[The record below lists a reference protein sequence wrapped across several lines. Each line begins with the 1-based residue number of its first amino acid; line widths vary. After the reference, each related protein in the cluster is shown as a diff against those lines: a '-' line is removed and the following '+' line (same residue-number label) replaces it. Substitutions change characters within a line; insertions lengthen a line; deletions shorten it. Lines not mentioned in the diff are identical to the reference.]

1 MRIIFFINILLY
13 KQKTISNRMKK
24 FTSLILMLMLVFS
37 GSISAQTFI
46 TSLDQLNSNHA
57 YYLKCARGY
66 AYSAA
71 NHGQLVASAKDAT
84 PNGDDYKFVIYKDAD
99 NYYLYNLG
107 AGFFCKKNGD
117 NVGFSVNKLEN
128 VTFEKGA
135 DATYPWTIFIN
146 SEGNKKRFNNNGKND
161 LLVNY
166 DKEADAGNQWQI
178 IDAGETEIT
187 ELPKIVTDIA
197 TLSSSKKYVLT
208 TIRGAL
214 YGNGNGK
221 EMSVSGTN
229 PFVNDNYCFTPCKDN
244 DGKYYLYNVGGNS
257 FVRKSDNTA
266 KLELG
271 LEQAEITF
279 GVATGNAS
287 YPHTIS
293 VDGKFIN
300 HSQTWV
306 CTDYQTQD
314 NGNCWMI
321 IEVGTADETAV
332 GNRFVEA
339 KTALLNHVKSIAN
352 TCLQSNADYTGNDA
366 LQSAINSN
374 VYESTDSYA
383 QVLVKKDAL
392 KNAIIAYNVDAPAKT
407 LSDLDGLP
415 GTDYNDKTDNN
426 AYRYKWNSE
435 TLSFPTPVKKLRFKV
450 LETNKKG
457 ARNGHQFFS
466 IGEFRVLDASG
477 KEVSL
482 SAENFVTNA
491 QESTEGLLKNIC
503 DKKTSTFFHSTWS
516 ADTYEDHFIQIE
528 LPEEMFQLKLSFDS
542 RNGNNVPTL
551 VVLSGVTTAN
561 EQAELK
567 AQIDAAA
574 ETQKLYETYKN
585 GNLIGN
591 GLNQTTSFTTFAP
604 VYAKANEI
612 NTKGETATSAEI
624 TSARLALLNACSTFA
639 FSLNKP
645 ANGTFIRIH
654 SSAASQAAMPYLS
667 SETSTANANRAAYLV
682 GKEGE
687 NEAKTIFFYNG
698 NKLLAYETGYY
709 LENISNFAGYK
720 GITNGTSI
728 QFSEAENRA
737 AGCYNVKFNGNRFL
751 YTKVSDSNYFT
762 DAGGS
767 APNDGY
773 NFQMEYVESLPL
785 SVGAAGY
792 ATLIAP
798 VALEIPTGVEV
809 YTAAFEDGKAKLT
822 SISDVIPANVGV
834 VVKAAQGTYNFKIT
848 TTENVAP
855 SALNGVPN
863 TANVAS
869 ESAAF
874 ILANGKHGVG
884 FYKLSSA
891 NRTIHGFRAFYTA
904 PAEAQ
909 AVSAFLLEDNVTGI
923 EEIETSADKTP
934 IYDLSGRRVAKAEK
948 GVYIQN
954 GRKIFVK

>member
-1 MRIIFFINILLY
+1 
-13 KQKTISNRMKK
+13 MKK

-37 GSISAQTFI
+37 GSISAQTLI
-46 TSLDQLNSNHA
+46 TSLDQLSNHHA

-71 NHGQLVASAKDAT
+71 NHGQLVASAKDAK

-128 VTFEKGA
+128 VTFEQGA

-146 SEGNKKRFNNNGKND
+146 SGGNKKRFNHNNQGG
-161 LLVNY
+161 LAVNY
-166 DKEADAGNQWQI
+166 ETVDAGNQWQI
-178 IDAGETEIT
+178 IDAGETGIT

-197 TLSSSKKYVLT
+197 TLSSSKKYILT

-214 YGNGNGK
+214 YGNGNGN
-221 EMSVSGTN
+221 EMKVSGTN
-229 PFVNDNYCFTPCKDN
+229 PFVNDNYCFTPYKDN

-257 FVRKSDNTA
+257 FLRKSDNTA

-279 GVATGNAS
+279 GAATGKVDDIAN

-300 HSQTWV
+300 HSSGWV
-306 CTDYQTQD
+306 NTNYQTQD
-314 NGNCWMI
+314 AGNRWMI
-321 IEVGTADETAV
+321 VEVGNADETAV

-339 KTALLNHVKSIAN
+339 KTALLNRAKSIAN
-352 TCLQSNADYTGNDA
+352 TCMQNNADYEGNAA
-366 LQSAINSN
+366 LQSAVTSI
-374 VYESTDSYA
+374 VYESTDCYA
-383 QVLVKKDAL
+383 QVLAKIENLKKAVV
-392 KNAIIAYNVDAPAKT
+392 AYNVKAPVKY

-415 GTDYNDKTDNN
+415 GTGYNDETDVDKNGN
-426 AYRYKWNSE
+426 KAYRYKWNSE

-450 LETNKKG
+450 LETNTKG
-457 ARNGHQFFS
+457 ASNGHQFFTF
-466 IGEFRVLDASG
+466 GEFRVLDASG
-477 KEVSL
+477 HEVSL

-491 QESTEGLLKNIC
+491 QESKEGSLENIC

-516 ADTYEDHFIQIE
+516 ANTYEDHFIQIE
-528 LPEEMFQLKLSFDS
+528 LPEEMSQLKLSFDS

-551 VVLSGVTTAN
+551 VVLSNVTTAN

-567 AQIDAAA
+567 ALIDEA
-574 ETQKLYETYKN
+574 LSSPIYVSYKN
-585 GNLIGN
+585 ANLIGS
-591 GLNQTTSFTTFAP
+591 GLNQTTSFTAFSKAGE
-604 VYAKANEI
+604 VYAK
-612 NTKGETATSAEI
+612 GEAATSAEI
-624 TSARLALLNACSTFA
+624 ASARFALLNARNA
-639 FSLNKP
+639 AVVLNKP

-667 SETSTANANRAAYLV
+667 SETSTAKPNRAAYLV
-682 GKEGE
+682 GKDGE

-720 GITNGTSI
+720 GITTGTSI
-728 QFSEAENRA
+728 QFSEAANRA

-751 YTKVSDSNYFT
+751 YTQVSGSNYFT
-762 DAGGS
+762 DAANS
-767 APNDGY
+767 ASSDGY

-798 VALEIPTGVEV
+798 VALEIPAGVEV

-834 VVKAAQGTYNFKIT
+834 VVKAAQGTYNFNIT
-848 TTENVAP
+848 TTENVAT
-855 SALNGVPN
+855 SALSGVPN
-863 TANVAS
+863 TENVAS

-923 EEIETSADKTP
+923 EEIETSADKAP

>member
-1 MRIIFFINILLY
+1 
-13 KQKTISNRMKK
+13 MKK

-37 GSISAQTFI
+37 GSISAQTLI
-46 TSLDQLNSNHA
+46 TSLDQLSNHHA

-128 VTFEKGA
+128 VTFEQGA

-146 SEGNKKRFNNNGKND
+146 SGGNKKRFNHNNQGG
-161 LLVNY
+161 LAVNY
-166 DKEADAGNQWQI
+166 ETVDAGNQWQI
-178 IDAGETEIT
+178 IDAGETGIT

-197 TLSSSKKYVLT
+197 TLSSSKKYILT

-214 YGNGNGK
+214 YGNGNGN
-221 EMSVSGTN
+221 EMKVSGTN
-229 PFVNDNYCFTPCKDN
+229 PFVNDNYCFTPYKDN

-257 FVRKSDNTA
+257 FLRKSDNTA

-279 GVATGNAS
+279 GAATGKVDDIAN

-300 HSQTWV
+300 HSSGWV
-306 CTDYQTQD
+306 NTNYQTQD
-314 NGNCWMI
+314 AGNRWMI
-321 IEVGTADETAV
+321 VEVGNADETAV

-339 KTALLNHVKSIAN
+339 KTALLNRAKSIAN
-352 TCLQSNADYTGNDA
+352 TCMQNNADYEGNAA
-366 LQSAINSN
+366 LQSAVTSI
-374 VYESTDSYA
+374 VYESTDCYA
-383 QVLVKKDAL
+383 QVLAKIENLKKAVV
-392 KNAIIAYNVDAPAKT
+392 AYNVKAPVKY

-415 GTDYNDKTDNN
+415 GTGYNDETDVDKNGN
-426 AYRYKWNSE
+426 KAYRYKWNSE

-450 LETNKKG
+450 LETNTKG
-457 ARNGHQFFS
+457 ASNGHQFFTF
-466 IGEFRVLDASG
+466 GEFRVLDASG
-477 KEVSL
+477 HEVSL

-491 QESTEGLLKNIC
+491 QESKEGSLENIC

-528 LPEEMFQLKLSFDS
+528 LPEEMSQLKLSFDS

-551 VVLSGVTTAN
+551 VVLSNVTTAS

-604 VYAKANEI
+604 AYAKANEI

-667 SETSTANANRAAYLV
+667 SETSTAKPNRAAYLV
-682 GKEGE
+682 GKDGE
-687 NEAKTIFFYNG
+687 NEAKTIFFYND

-720 GITNGTSI
+720 GITTGTSI

-751 YTKVSDSNYFT
+751 YTQVSGSNYFT

-798 VALEIPTGVEV
+798 VALEIPAGVEV

-834 VVKAAQGTYNFKIT
+834 VVKAAQGTYNFNIT
-848 TTENVAP
+848 TTENVAT
-855 SALNGVPN
+855 SALSGVPN
-863 TANVAS
+863 TENVAS

-923 EEIETSADKTP
+923 EEIETSADKAP

>member
-1 MRIIFFINILLY
+1 
-13 KQKTISNRMKK
+13 MKK

-37 GSISAQTFI
+37 GSISAQTLI
-46 TSLDQLNSNHA
+46 TSLDQLSNHHA

-71 NHGQLVASAKDAT
+71 NHGQLVASAKDAK

-128 VTFEKGA
+128 VTFEQGA

-146 SEGNKKRFNNNGKND
+146 SGGNKKRFNHNNNGG
-161 LLVNY
+161 LAVNY
-166 DKEADAGNQWQI
+166 ETVDAGNQWQI
-178 IDAGETEIT
+178 IDAGETNYEFRKT
-187 ELPKIVTDIA
+187 QIVEDIA
-197 TLSSSKKYVLT
+197 TLSSSKKYILT

-214 YGNGNGK
+214 YGNENG
-221 EMSVSGTN
+221 MGVVSGD
-229 PFVNDNYCFTPCKDN
+229 FVSDDCFFTPYWDF
-244 DGKYYLYNVGGNS
+244 DGKCYLYNASGNS
-257 FVRKSDNTA
+257 FVRKSGNTA
-266 KLELG
+266 KLEFG

-300 HSQTWV
+300 HSRTWV

-314 NGNCWMI
+314 DGNRWMI
-321 IEVGTADETAV
+321 IEVGAADETAV

-339 KTALLNHVKSIAN
+339 KTALLSHVKSIAN
-352 TCLQSNADYTGNDA
+352 TCLQSNVDYAGNA
-366 LQSAINSN
+366 TLQSAVTSN
-374 VYESTDSYA
+374 AYESTDSYA

-392 KNAIIAYNVDAPAKT
+392 KNAVIAYNVDAPAKT

-415 GTDYNDKTDNN
+415 GAGYNDETDNK

-450 LETNKKG
+450 LETNTKQ
-457 ARNGHQFFS
+457 AQNGHQYFS

-477 KEVSL
+477 NEVSL

-491 QESTEGLLKNIC
+491 QESTEGPLKNIC

-516 ADTYEDHFIQIE
+516 ANTYEDHFIQIE
-528 LPEEMFQLKLSFDS
+528 LPEEMSQLKLSFDS
-542 RNGNNVPTL
+542 RLGNNVPTL

-567 AQIDAAA
+567 ALIDEA
-574 ETQKLYETYKN
+574 LSSPIYVSYKN
-585 GNLIGN
+585 ANLIGN
-591 GLNQTTSFTTFAP
+591 GLNQTTSFTAFAKAGE
-604 VYAKANEI
+604 VYAK
-612 NTKGETATSAEI
+612 GEAATSAEI
-624 TSARLALLNACSTFA
+624 ASARFALLNARNA
-639 FSLNKP
+639 AVVLNKP

-667 SETSTANANRAAYLV
+667 SETSTVNANRAAYLV
-682 GKEGE
+682 GKDGE

-720 GITNGTSI
+720 DITTGTSI
-728 QFSEAENRA
+728 QFSEAANSA
-737 AGCYNVKFNGNRFL
+737 AGCYNVKFNGKRFL
-751 YTKVSDSNYFT
+751 YTKVFGSNYYT
-762 DAGGS
+762 DAGDS

-798 VALEIPTGVEV
+798 VALEIPAGVEV
-809 YTAAFEDGKAKLT
+809 YTATFEGGKAKLT

-834 VVKAAQGTYNFKIT
+834 VVKAAQGTYNFNIT
-848 TTENVAP
+848 TTENVAT

-891 NRTIHGFRAFYTA
+891 NRTIHGFRAYYTA

-909 AVSAFLLEDNVTGI
+909 AVSAFLLENNVTGI
-923 EEIETSADKTP
+923 EEIETSADKAP

>member
-1 MRIIFFINILLY
+1 
-13 KQKTISNRMKK
+13 MKK

-37 GSISAQTFI
+37 GSISAQTLI
-46 TSLDQLNSNHA
+46 TSLDQLRNNHT

-107 AGFFCKKNGD
+107 AGFFCKKNGN
-117 NVGFSVNKLEN
+117 NVGFSVDKLEN

-135 DATYPWTIFIN
+135 NATYPWTIFIN
-146 SEGNKKRFNNNGKND
+146 SGGNKNRFNHNNQRGLAVD
-161 LLVNY
+161 WEEV
-166 DKEADAGNQWQI
+166 DEGNQWQI

-197 TLSSSKKYVLT
+197 TLSSSKKYILT

-214 YGNGNGK
+214 YGNGNGNG
-221 EMSVSGTN
+221 MSVSGTN
-229 PFVNDNYCFTPCKDN
+229 PFVNDNYCFTPYKDN
-244 DGKYYLYNVGGNS
+244 DGKCYLYNVGGNS
-257 FVRKSDNTA
+257 FVSKSNNTA
-266 KLELG
+266 KLELR
-271 LEQAEITF
+271 LKKAEITF
-279 GVATGNAS
+279 GAATGSAN

-300 HSQTWV
+300 HSSGRVNTN
-306 CTDYQTQD
+306 YQTQD
-314 NGNCWMI
+314 DGNRWMI
-321 IEVGTADETAV
+321 VEVGAADETAV
-332 GNRFVEA
+332 SKCYDEV
-339 KTALLNHVKSIAN
+339 LLNDIRDIAN
-352 TCLQSNADYTGNDA
+352 TCLQNNADYEGNA
-366 LQSAINSN
+366 NLQSAIDLN
-374 VYESTDSYA
+374 VYESTDDHA
-383 QVLVKKDAL
+383 QRLAKMDAL
-392 KNAIIAYNVDAPAKT
+392 KEAIIAYNVKAPVKY
-407 LSDLDGLP
+407 LSSFEGLP
-415 GTDYNDKTDNN
+415 GTGYNDETDNN

-450 LETNKKG
+450 LETNTKAG
-457 ARNGHQFFS
+457 NNGHQFFS

-477 KEVSL
+477 HEVSL
-482 SAENFVTNA
+482 GAENFVTNA
-491 QESTEGLLKNIC
+491 QESREGMLENIC

-528 LPEEMFQLKLSFDS
+528 LPEEMSQLKLSFDS
-542 RNGNNVPTL
+542 RIGNNVPTL

-574 ETQKLYETYKN
+574 ETQTLYATYKN

-591 GLNQTTSFTTFAP
+591 DLNQTTSFTDFAP
-604 VYAKANEI
+604 AYAKADEVYA
-612 NTKGETATSAEI
+612 KGETATSAEI
-624 TSARLALLNACSTFA
+624 TSARSALLNACSTFA

-667 SETSTANANRAAYLV
+667 SETSMVNKDNRAAYLV
-682 GKEGE
+682 GKDGE

-720 GITNGTSI
+720 DITTGTSI
-728 QFSEAENRA
+728 QFSEASNRA

-751 YTKVSDSNYFT
+751 YTQVSGSYYFT
-762 DAGGS
+762 DAGSS
-767 APNDGY
+767 APADGY

-798 VALEIPTGVEV
+798 VALEIPAGVEV

-822 SISDVIPANVGV
+822 SISAVIPANVGV
-834 VVKAAQGTYNFKIT
+834 VVKAARGTYNFNIT
-848 TTENVAP
+848 TTGSVAT
-855 SALNGVPN
+855 SALSGVPN
-863 TANVAS
+863 TANVAN

-923 EEIETSADKTP
+923 EEIETSADKAP

>member
-1 MRIIFFINILLY
+1 
-13 KQKTISNRMKK
+13 MKK

-37 GSISAQTFI
+37 GSISAQTLI
-46 TSLDQLNSNHA
+46 TSLDQLSNHHA

-71 NHGQLVASAKDAT
+71 NHGQLVASAKDAK

-128 VTFEKGA
+128 VTFEQGA

-146 SEGNKKRFNNNGKND
+146 SGGNKKRFNHNNQGG
-161 LLVNY
+161 LAVNY
-166 DKEADAGNQWQI
+166 ETVDAGNQWQI
-178 IDAGETEIT
+178 IDAGETGIT

-197 TLSSSKKYVLT
+197 TLSSSKKYILT

-214 YGNGNGK
+214 YGNGNGN
-221 EMSVSGTN
+221 EMKVSGTN
-229 PFVNDNYCFTPCKDN
+229 PFVNDNYCFTPYKDN

-257 FVRKSDNTA
+257 FLRKSDNTA

-279 GVATGNAS
+279 GAATGKVDDIAN

-300 HSQTWV
+300 HSSGWV
-306 CTDYQTQD
+306 NTNYQTPD
-314 NGNCWMI
+314 AGNRWMI
-321 IEVGTADETAV
+321 VEVGNADETAV

-339 KTALLNHVKSIAN
+339 KTALLNRAKSIAN
-352 TCLQSNADYTGNDA
+352 TCMQNNADYEGNAA
-366 LQSAINSN
+366 LQSAVTSI
-374 VYESTDSYA
+374 VYESTDCYA
-383 QVLVKKDAL
+383 QVLAKKDAL

-415 GTDYNDKTDNN
+415 GTGYNDETDVDKNGN
-426 AYRYKWNSE
+426 KAYRYKWNSE

-450 LETNKKG
+450 LETNTKG
-457 ARNGHQFFS
+457 ASNGHQFFTF
-466 IGEFRVLDASG
+466 GEFRVLDASG
-477 KEVSL
+477 HEVSL

-491 QESTEGLLKNIC
+491 QESKEGSLENIC

-516 ADTYEDHFIQIE
+516 ANTYEDHFIQIE
-528 LPEEMFQLKLSFDS
+528 LPEEMSQLKLSFDS

-551 VVLSGVTTAN
+551 VVLSNVTTAN

-567 AQIDAAA
+567 ALIDEA
-574 ETQKLYETYKN
+574 LSSPIYVSYKN
-585 GNLIGN
+585 ANLIGS
-591 GLNQTTSFTTFAP
+591 GLNQTTSFTAFSKAGE
-604 VYAKANEI
+604 VYAK
-612 NTKGETATSAEI
+612 GEAATSAEI
-624 TSARLALLNACSTFA
+624 ASARFALLNARNA
-639 FSLNKP
+639 AVVLNKP

-667 SETSTANANRAAYLV
+667 SETSTAKPNRAAYLV
-682 GKEGE
+682 GKDGE

-720 GITNGTSI
+720 GITTGTSI
-728 QFSEAENRA
+728 QFSEAANRA

-751 YTKVSDSNYFT
+751 YTQVSGSNYFT
-762 DAGGS
+762 DAANS
-767 APNDGY
+767 ASSDGY

-798 VALEIPTGVEV
+798 VALEIPAGVEV

-834 VVKAAQGTYNFKIT
+834 VVKAAQGTYNFNIT
-848 TTENVAP
+848 TTENVAT
-855 SALNGVPN
+855 SALSGVPN
-863 TANVAS
+863 TKNVAS

-923 EEIETSADKTP
+923 EEIETSADKAP

>member
-1 MRIIFFINILLY
+1 
-13 KQKTISNRMKK
+13 MKK

-37 GSISAQTFI
+37 GSISAQTLI
-46 TSLDQLNSNHA
+46 ASLDQLKTNHA

-66 AYSAA
+66 AYSAD
-71 NHGQLVASAKDAT
+71 NHGQLKASDKDAT

-117 NVGFSVNKLEN
+117 NVGFSIDKLEN

-135 DATYPWTIFIN
+135 NATYPWTIFIN
-146 SEGNKKRFNNNGKND
+146 SGGNKKRFNHNNQGG
-161 LLVNY
+161 LVVNWEEV
-166 DKEADAGNQWQI
+166 DDGNQWQI

-214 YGNGNGK
+214 YGNGN
-221 EMSVSGTN
+221 EMKVSGTN
-229 PFVNDNYCFTPCKDN
+229 PFVNDNYCFTPYKDN

-257 FVRKSDNTA
+257 FLRKSGNTA

-279 GVATGNAS
+279 GAATGNAN

-314 NGNCWMI
+314 DGNRWMI
-321 IEVGTADETAV
+321 VEVGTADETAV

-352 TCLQSNADYTGNDA
+352 TCLQSNADYEGNA
-366 LQSAINSN
+366 TLQSAINSN
-374 VYESTDSYA
+374 AYESTDSYA

-392 KNAIIAYNVDAPAKT
+392 KNAVITYNVDAPAKT
-407 LSDLDGLP
+407 LSDFDGLP
-415 GTDYNDKTDNN
+415 GTAYNDETDKN
-426 AYRYKWNSE
+426 AKRYKWNSE

-450 LETNKKG
+450 LETNTKG

-491 QESTEGLLKNIC
+491 QESTEGPLKNIC

-528 LPEEMFQLKLSFDS
+528 LPEEMSQLKLSFDS

-585 GNLIGN
+585 GNLIGS
-591 GLNQTTSFTTFAP
+591 GLNQTTSFTDFAP
-604 VYAKANEI
+604 SYAKAGEI
-612 NTKGETATSAEI
+612 YAKGETATSAEI
-624 TSARLALLNACSTFA
+624 TSARSELLKACSTFA

-654 SSAASQAAMPYLS
+654 SSAKSQAAMPYLS

-720 GITNGTSI
+720 GITTGTSI

-848 TTENVAP
+848 TTENVAT

-923 EEIETSADKTP
+923 EEIETSADKAP

>member
-1 MRIIFFINILLY
+1 
-13 KQKTISNRMKK
+13 MKK

-37 GSISAQTFI
+37 GSISAQTLI
-46 TSLDQLNSNHA
+46 TSLDQLRSNHA

-71 NHGQLVASAKDAT
+71 NHGQLVASAKDAK

-135 DATYPWTIFIN
+135 NATYPWTIFIN
-146 SEGNKKRFNNNGKND
+146 SGGNKNRFNHNNQRGLAVD
-161 LLVNY
+161 WEEV
-166 DKEADAGNQWQI
+166 DEGNQWQI

-197 TLSSSKKYVLT
+197 TLSSSKKYILT

-214 YGNGNGK
+214 YGNGNGNG
-221 EMSVSGTN
+221 MSVSGTN
-229 PFVNDNYCFTPCKDN
+229 PFVNDNYCFTPYKDN
-244 DGKYYLYNVGGNS
+244 DGKCYLYNVGGNS
-257 FVRKSDNTA
+257 FVSKSNNTA
-266 KLELG
+266 KLELR
-271 LEQAEITF
+271 LKKAEITF
-279 GVATGNAS
+279 GAATGSAN

-300 HSQTWV
+300 HSSGWV
-306 CTDYQTQD
+306 NTNYQTQD
-314 NGNCWMI
+314 DGNRWMI
-321 IEVGTADETAV
+321 VEVGAADETAV
-332 GNRFVEA
+332 SKCYDE
-339 KTALLNHVKSIAN
+339 ALLNDIRDIAN
-352 TCLQSNADYTGNDA
+352 TCLQNNADYEGNA
-366 LQSAINSN
+366 NLQSAIDLN
-374 VYESTDSYA
+374 VYESTDDHA
-383 QVLVKKDAL
+383 QRLAKMDAL
-392 KNAIIAYNVDAPAKT
+392 KEAIIAYNVKAPVKY
-407 LSDLDGLP
+407 LSSFEGLP
-415 GTDYNDKTDNN
+415 GTGYNDETDNN

-450 LETNKKG
+450 LETNTKAG
-457 ARNGHQFFS
+457 NNGHQFFS

-477 KEVSL
+477 HEVSL
-482 SAENFVTNA
+482 GAENFVTNA
-491 QESTEGLLKNIC
+491 QESREGMLENIC

-528 LPEEMFQLKLSFDS
+528 LPEEMSQLKLSFDS
-542 RNGNNVPTL
+542 RNGDNVPTL

-567 AQIDAAA
+567 ALIDEA
-574 ETQKLYETYKN
+574 LSSPIYVSYKN
-585 GNLIGN
+585 ANLIGN
-591 GLNQTTSFTTFAP
+591 GLNQTTSFTAFAKAGE
-604 VYAKANEI
+604 VYAK
-612 NTKGETATSAEI
+612 GEAATSAEI
-624 TSARLALLNACSTFA
+624 ASARFALLNARNA
-639 FSLNKP
+639 AVVLNKP
-645 ANGTFIRIH
+645 ANGTFIRIY

-667 SETSTANANRAAYLV
+667 SETSTVNANRAAYLV
-682 GKEGE
+682 GKDGE
-687 NEAKTIFFYNG
+687 NEAKTIFFYND

-720 GITNGTSI
+720 GITTGTSI

-751 YTKVSDSNYFT
+751 YTQVSGSNYFT

-798 VALEIPTGVEV
+798 VALEIPAGVEV

-848 TTENVAP
+848 TTENVAT

-863 TANVAS
+863 TENVAS

-923 EEIETSADKTP
+923 EEIETSADKAP

>member
-1 MRIIFFINILLY
+1 
-13 KQKTISNRMKK
+13 MKK

-37 GSISAQTFI
+37 GSISAQTLI
-46 TSLDQLNSNHA
+46 TSLDQLSNHHA

-71 NHGQLVASAKDAT
+71 NHGQLVASAKDAK

-128 VTFEKGA
+128 VTFEQGA

-146 SEGNKKRFNNNGKND
+146 SGGNKKRFNHNNQGG
-161 LLVNY
+161 LAVNY
-166 DKEADAGNQWQI
+166 ETVDAGNQWQI
-178 IDAGETEIT
+178 IDAGETNYEFRKT
-187 ELPKIVTDIA
+187 QIVEDIA
-197 TLSSSKKYVLT
+197 TLSSSKKYILT

-214 YGNGNGK
+214 YGNENG
-221 EMSVSGTN
+221 MGVVRGDFVSDDC
-229 PFVNDNYCFTPCKDN
+229 FFTPYWDF
-244 DGKYYLYNVGGNS
+244 DGKCYLYNASGNS

-279 GVATGNAS
+279 GATGNAN

-314 NGNCWMI
+314 DGNRWMI
-321 IEVGTADETAV
+321 VEVGTADETAV

-352 TCLQSNADYTGNDA
+352 TCLQSNVDYIGNDA

-374 VYESTDSYA
+374 VYENTDSYA

-392 KNAIIAYNVDAPAKT
+392 KNAVIAYNVDAPAKT
-407 LSDLDGLP
+407 LSDFDGLP
-415 GTDYNDKTDNN
+415 GTGYNDKTDNN
-426 AYRYKWNSE
+426 AYRYKWDSE

-450 LETNKKG
+450 FETNTKK

-477 KEVSL
+477 HEVSL
-482 SAENFVTNA
+482 GAENFVTNA
-491 QESTEGLLKNIC
+491 QESTEGLLENIC

-528 LPEEMFQLKLSFDS
+528 LPEEMSQLKLSFDS

-567 AQIDAAA
+567 ALIDEA
-574 ETQKLYETYKN
+574 LSSPIYVSYKN
-585 GNLIGN
+585 ANLIGS
-591 GLNQTTSFTTFAP
+591 GLNQTTSFTAFAKAGE
-604 VYAKANEI
+604 VYAK
-612 NTKGETATSAEI
+612 GEAATSAEI
-624 TSARLALLNACSTFA
+624 VSARFALLNARNA
-639 FSLNKP
+639 AVVLNKP
-645 ANGTFIRIH
+645 ANGTFIRIY

-667 SETSTANANRAAYLV
+667 SEASTVDANRAAYLV

-728 QFSEAENRA
+728 QFSEAANSA
-737 AGCYNVKFNGNRFL
+737 AGCYNVKFNDNCFL
-751 YTKVSDSNYFT
+751 YTKASGSNYYT

-767 APNDGY
+767 APNDGF

-798 VALEIPTGVEV
+798 VALEIPADVEV

-834 VVKAAQGTYNFKIT
+834 VVKAAQGTYNFNIT
-848 TTENVAP
+848 TTENVAT

-863 TANVAS
+863 TKNVAS

-923 EEIETSADKTP
+923 EEIETSADKAP

>member
-1 MRIIFFINILLY
+1 
-13 KQKTISNRMKK
+13 MKK

-37 GSISAQTFI
+37 GSISAQTLI
-46 TSLDQLNSNHA
+46 TSLDQLSNHHA

-71 NHGQLVASAKDAT
+71 NHGQLVASAKDAK

-117 NVGFSVNKLEN
+117 NVGFSVDKLEN

-135 DATYPWTIFIN
+135 NATYPWTIFIN
-146 SEGNKKRFNNNGKND
+146 SGGNKNRFNHNNQRGLAVD
-161 LLVNY
+161 WEEV
-166 DKEADAGNQWQI
+166 DEGNQWQI

-197 TLSSSKKYVLT
+197 TLSSSKKYILT

-214 YGNGNGK
+214 YGNGNGN
-221 EMSVSGTN
+221 EMKVSGTN
-229 PFVNDNYCFTPCKDN
+229 PFVNDNYCFTPYKDN

-257 FVRKSDNTA
+257 FLRKSDNTA

-279 GVATGNAS
+279 GAATGKVDDIAN

-300 HSQTWV
+300 HSSGWV
-306 CTDYQTQD
+306 NTNYQTQD
-314 NGNCWMI
+314 AGNRWMI
-321 IEVGTADETAV
+321 VEVGNADETAV

-339 KTALLNHVKSIAN
+339 KTALLNRAKSIAN
-352 TCLQSNADYTGNDA
+352 TCMQNNADYEGNAA
-366 LQSAINSN
+366 LQSAVTSI
-374 VYESTDSYA
+374 VYESTDCYA
-383 QVLVKKDAL
+383 QVLAKIENLKKAVV
-392 KNAIIAYNVDAPAKT
+392 AYNVKAPVKY

-415 GTDYNDKTDNN
+415 GTGNNDETDVDKNGN
-426 AYRYKWNSE
+426 KAYRYKWNSE

-450 LETNKKG
+450 LETNTKG
-457 ARNGHQFFS
+457 ASNGHQFFS

-477 KEVSL
+477 NEVSL

-491 QESTEGLLKNIC
+491 QESTEGALSNIC

-516 ADTYEDHFIQIE
+516 ANTYEDHFIQIE
-528 LPEEMFQLKLSFDS
+528 LPEEMSQLKLSFDS
-542 RNGNNVPTL
+542 RNDRNIPTL
-551 VVLSGVTTAN
+551 VVLSGVTTAS

-585 GNLIGN
+585 GNLIGS
-591 GLNQTTSFTTFAP
+591 GLNQTTSFTDFAP
-604 VYAKANEI
+604 SYAKADEVYA
-612 NTKGETATSAEI
+612 KGETATSAEI
-624 TSARLALLNACSTFA
+624 TSARSALLKACSTFA

-667 SETSTANANRAAYLV
+667 SETSTAKANRAAYLV
-682 GKEGE
+682 GKDGE

-720 GITNGTSI
+720 GITTGTSI

-751 YTKVSDSNYFT
+751 YTQVSGSNYFT

-773 NFQMEYVESLPL
+773 NFQMEYVKSLPL

-798 VALEIPTGVEV
+798 VALEIPAGVEV

-834 VVKAAQGTYNFKIT
+834 VVKAAQGTYNFNIT
-848 TTENVAP
+848 TTENVAT
-855 SALNGVPN
+855 SALSGVPN
-863 TANVAS
+863 TENVAS

-923 EEIETSADKTP
+923 EEIETSADKAP

>member
-1 MRIIFFINILLY
+1 
-13 KQKTISNRMKK
+13 MKK

-37 GSISAQTFI
+37 GSISAQTLI
-46 TSLDQLNSNHA
+46 TSLDQLSNHHA

-117 NVGFSVNKLEN
+117 NVGFSIDKLEN

-146 SEGNKKRFNNNGKND
+146 SGGNKKRFNHNNQGG
-161 LLVNY
+161 LAVNY
-166 DKEADAGNQWQI
+166 ETVDAGNQWQI
-178 IDAGETEIT
+178 IDAGETNYEFRKT
-187 ELPKIVTDIA
+187 QIVEDIA
-197 TLSSSKKYVLT
+197 TLSSSKKYILT

-214 YGNGNGK
+214 YGNENG
-221 EMSVSGTN
+221 MGVVRGDFVSDDC
-229 PFVNDNYCFTPCKDN
+229 FFTPYWDF
-244 DGKYYLYNVGGNS
+244 DGKCYLYNASGNS

-279 GVATGNAS
+279 GATGNAN

-314 NGNCWMI
+314 DGNRWMI
-321 IEVGTADETAV
+321 VEVGTADETAV

-352 TCLQSNADYTGNDA
+352 TCLQSNVDYAGNA
-366 LQSAINSN
+366 TLQSAVTSN
-374 VYESTDSYA
+374 AYESTDSYA

-392 KNAIIAYNVDAPAKT
+392 KNAVIAYNVDAPAKT

-415 GTDYNDKTDNN
+415 GAGYNDKTDNN
-426 AYRYKWNSE
+426 AYRYKWDSE

-450 LETNKKG
+450 LETNTKK

-482 SAENFVTNA
+482 NAENFVTNA
-491 QESTEGLLKNIC
+491 QESTEGSLSNIC

-528 LPEEMFQLKLSFDS
+528 LPEEMSQLKLSFDS

-551 VVLSGVTTAN
+551 VVLSNVTTAS

-567 AQIDAAA
+567 ALIDEA
-574 ETQKLYETYKN
+574 LSSPIYVSYKN
-585 GNLIGN
+585 ANLIGS
-591 GLNQTTSFTTFAP
+591 GLNQTTSFTAFAKAGE
-604 VYAKANEI
+604 VYAK
-612 NTKGETATSAEI
+612 GEAATSAEI
-624 TSARLALLNACSTFA
+624 ASARFALLNARNA
-639 FSLNKP
+639 AVVLNKP
-645 ANGTFIRIH
+645 ANGTFIRIY

-667 SETSTANANRAAYLV
+667 SETSTAKANRAAYLV
-682 GKEGE
+682 GKDGE

-709 LENISNFAGYK
+709 LENNDNFAGYK

-728 QFSEAENRA
+728 QFSEAANSA

-751 YTKVSDSNYFT
+751 HTNVSGSNYYT

-767 APNDGY
+767 APNDGF

-798 VALEIPTGVEV
+798 VALEIPAGVEV
-809 YTAAFEDGKAKLT
+809 YTAAFEGGKAKLT

-834 VVKAAQGTYNFKIT
+834 VVKATQGTYNFNIT
-848 TTENVAP
+848 TTENVAT
-855 SALNGVPN
+855 SALSGVPN

-923 EEIETSADKTP
+923 EEIETSADKAP

>member
-1 MRIIFFINILLY
+1 
-13 KQKTISNRMKK
+13 MKK

-37 GSISAQTFI
+37 GSISAQTLI
-46 TSLDQLNSNHA
+46 TSLDQLSNHHA

-71 NHGQLVASAKDAT
+71 NHGQLVASAKDAK

-128 VTFEKGA
+128 VTFEQGA

-146 SEGNKKRFNNNGKND
+146 SGGNKKRFNHNNQGG
-161 LLVNY
+161 LAVNY
-166 DKEADAGNQWQI
+166 ETVDAGNQWQI
-178 IDAGETEIT
+178 IDAGETGIT

-208 TIRGAL
+208 TKRGPL
-214 YGNGNGK
+214 YGTGNGN
-221 EMSVSGTN
+221 EMKVSGTN
-229 PFVNDNYCFTPCKDN
+229 PFVNDNYCFTPYKDN

-257 FVRKSDNTA
+257 FLRKSDNTA

-279 GVATGNAS
+279 GAATGKVDDIAN

-300 HSQTWV
+300 HSSGWV
-306 CTDYQTQD
+306 NTNYQTQD
-314 NGNCWMI
+314 AGNRWMI
-321 IEVGTADETAV
+321 VEVGNADETAV

-339 KTALLNHVKSIAN
+339 KTALLNRAKSIAN
-352 TCLQSNADYTGNDA
+352 TCMQNNADYEGNAA
-366 LQSAINSN
+366 LQSAVTSI
-374 VYESTDSYA
+374 VYESTDCYA
-383 QVLVKKDAL
+383 QVLAKIENLKKAVV
-392 KNAIIAYNVDAPAKT
+392 AYNVKAPVKY

-415 GTDYNDKTDNN
+415 GTGYNDETDVDKNGN
-426 AYRYKWNSE
+426 KAYRYKWNSE

-450 LETNKKG
+450 LETNTKG
-457 ARNGHQFFS
+457 ASNGHQFFS

-477 KEVSL
+477 NEVSL

-491 QESTEGLLKNIC
+491 QESTEGALSNIC

-516 ADTYEDHFIQIE
+516 ANTYEDHFIQIE
-528 LPEEMFQLKLSFDS
+528 LPEEMSQLKLSFDS

-551 VVLSGVTTAN
+551 VVLSNVTTAN

-585 GNLIGN
+585 GNLIGD

-604 VYAKANEI
+604 AYAKANEI

-667 SETSTANANRAAYLV
+667 SETSTAKPNRAAYLV
-682 GKEGE
+682 GKDGE

-720 GITNGTSI
+720 GITTGTSI
-728 QFSEAENRA
+728 QFSEAANRA

-751 YTKVSDSNYFT
+751 YTQVSGSNYFT
-762 DAGGS
+762 DAANS
-767 APNDGY
+767 ASSDGY

-798 VALEIPTGVEV
+798 VALEIPAGVEV
-809 YTAAFEDGKAKLT
+809 YTVAFEDGKAKLT

-834 VVKAAQGTYNFKIT
+834 VVKAAQGTYNFNIT
-848 TTENVAP
+848 TTENVAT
-855 SALNGVPN
+855 SALSGVPN
-863 TANVAS
+863 TKNVAS

-923 EEIETSADKTP
+923 EEIETSADKAP

>member
-1 MRIIFFINILLY
+1 
-13 KQKTISNRMKK
+13 MKK

-37 GSISAQTFI
+37 GSISAQTLI
-46 TSLDQLNSNHA
+46 TSLDQLSNHHA

-71 NHGQLVASAKDAT
+71 NHGQLVASAKDAK

-128 VTFEKGA
+128 VTFEQGA

-146 SEGNKKRFNNNGKND
+146 SGGNKKRFNHNNQGG
-161 LLVNY
+161 LAVNY
-166 DKEADAGNQWQI
+166 ETVDAGNQWQI
-178 IDAGETEIT
+178 IDAGETGIT

-197 TLSSSKKYVLT
+197 TLSSSKKYILT

-214 YGNGNGK
+214 YGNGNGN
-221 EMSVSGTN
+221 EMKVSGTN
-229 PFVNDNYCFTPCKDN
+229 PFVNDNYCFTPYKDN

-300 HSQTWV
+300 HSSGWV
-306 CTDYQTQD
+306 NTNYQTQD
-314 NGNCWMI
+314 DGNRWMI
-321 IEVGTADETAV
+321 IEVGAADETAV

-352 TCLQSNADYTGNDA
+352 TCLQSNAGYTGNDA

-415 GTDYNDKTDNN
+415 GTGYNDKTDNN

-450 LETNKKG
+450 LETNTKG
-457 ARNGHQFFS
+457 ASNGHQFFTF
-466 IGEFRVLDASG
+466 GEFRVLDASG
-477 KEVSL
+477 HEVSL

-491 QESTEGLLKNIC
+491 QESKEGSLENIC

-516 ADTYEDHFIQIE
+516 ANTYEDHFIQIE
-528 LPEEMFQLKLSFDS
+528 LPEEMSQLKLSFDS

-551 VVLSGVTTAN
+551 VVLSNVTTAN

-585 GNLIGN
+585 GNLIGD

-604 VYAKANEI
+604 AYAKANEI

-667 SETSTANANRAAYLV
+667 SETSTAKPNRAAYLV
-682 GKEGE
+682 GKDGE

-720 GITNGTSI
+720 GITTGTSI
-728 QFSEAENRA
+728 QFSEAANRA

-751 YTKVSDSNYFT
+751 YTQVSGSNYFT

-798 VALEIPTGVEV
+798 VALEIPAGVEV
-809 YTAAFEDGKAKLT
+809 YTVAFEDGKAKLT

-834 VVKAAQGTYNFKIT
+834 VVKAAQGTYNFNIT
-848 TTENVAP
+848 TTENVAT
-855 SALNGVPN
+855 SALSGVPN
-863 TANVAS
+863 TKNVAS

-923 EEIETSADKTP
+923 EEIETSADKAP

>member
-57 YYLKCARGY
+57 YYLRCARGY
-66 AYSAA
+66 AYSAD
-71 NHGQLVASAKDAT
+71 NHGQLKASDKDAT

-107 AGFFCKKNGD
+107 AGFFCKKND
-117 NVGFSVNKLEN
+117 KYVGFSVDKLEN

-146 SEGNKKRFNNNGKND
+146 SGGNKNRFNHNNQNE

-166 DKEADAGNQWQI
+166 EKVDEGNQWQI
-178 IDAGETEIT
+178 IDAGETGIT

-214 YGNGNGK
+214 YGNGNGNG
-221 EMSVSGTN
+221 MSVSGTN
-229 PFVNDNYCFTPCKDN
+229 PFVNDNYCFTPYKDN
-244 DGKYYLYNVGGNS
+244 DGKCYLYNVGGNS
-257 FVRKSDNTA
+257 FVRKSGNTA

-279 GVATGNAS
+279 GVATGSAN

-300 HSQTWV
+300 HSSGWV
-306 CTDYQTQD
+306 NTNYQTQD
-314 NGNCWMI
+314 DGNRWMI
-321 IEVGTADETAV
+321 VEVGAADETAV
-332 GNRFVEA
+332 SKCYDEV
-339 KTALLNHVKSIAN
+339 LLNDIRDIAN
-352 TCLQSNADYTGNDA
+352 TCLQNNADYEGNA
-366 LQSAINSN
+366 NLQSAIDLN
-374 VYESTDSYA
+374 VYESTDDHA
-383 QVLVKKDAL
+383 QRLAKMDAL
-392 KNAIIAYNVDAPAKT
+392 KEAIIAYNVKAPVKY
-407 LSDLDGLP
+407 LSGFEGLP
-415 GTDYNDKTDNN
+415 GTDYNDETDKN
-426 AYRYKWNSE
+426 AKRYKWDSE

-450 LETNKKG
+450 LETNTKAG
-457 ARNGHQFFS
+457 NNGHQFFS
-466 IGEFRVLDASG
+466 IGEFRVLDASDH
-477 KEVSL
+477 EVSL
-482 SAENFVTNA
+482 GAENFVTNA
-491 QESTEGLLKNIC
+491 QESREGLLENIC

-516 ADTYEDHFIQIE
+516 ANTYEDHFIQIE
-528 LPEEMFQLKLSFDS
+528 LPEEMSQLKLSFDS

-551 VVLSGVTTAN
+551 VVLSGVTTAS

-574 ETQKLYETYKN
+574 ETKKLYETYKN
-585 GNLIGN
+585 GNLIGS
-591 GLNQTTSFTTFAP
+591 GLNQTTSFTDFAP
-604 VYAKANEI
+604 SYAKAGEI
-612 NTKGETATSAEI
+612 YAKGETATSAEI
-624 TSARLALLNACSTFA
+624 TSARSELLKACSTFA

-654 SSAASQAAMPYLS
+654 SSAKSQAAMPYLS

-720 GITNGTSI
+720 GITTGTSI

-773 NFQMEYVESLPL
+773 NFQMEYVKSLPL

-798 VALEIPTGVEV
+798 VALEIPAGVEV

-848 TTENVAP
+848 TTENVAT

-874 ILANGKHGVG
+874 ILANGKHGIG

-923 EEIETSADKTP
+923 EEIETSADKAP

>member
-1 MRIIFFINILLY
+1 
-13 KQKTISNRMKK
+13 MKK

-37 GSISAQTFI
+37 GSISAQTLI
-46 TSLDQLNSNHA
+46 TSLDQLSNHHA

-71 NHGQLVASAKDAT
+71 NHGQLVASAKDAK

-128 VTFEKGA
+128 VTFEQGA

-146 SEGNKKRFNNNGKND
+146 SGGNKKRFNHNNQGG
-161 LLVNY
+161 LAVNY
-166 DKEADAGNQWQI
+166 ETVDAGNQWQI
-178 IDAGETEIT
+178 IDAGETGIT

-197 TLSSSKKYVLT
+197 TLSSSKKYILT

-214 YGNGNGK
+214 YGNGNGN
-221 EMSVSGTN
+221 EMKVSGTN
-229 PFVNDNYCFTPCKDN
+229 PFVNDNYCFTPYKDN

-257 FVRKSDNTA
+257 FLRKSDNTA

-279 GVATGNAS
+279 GAATGKVDDIAN

-300 HSQTWV
+300 HSSGWV
-306 CTDYQTQD
+306 NTNYQTQD
-314 NGNCWMI
+314 AGNRWMI
-321 IEVGTADETAV
+321 VEVGNADETAV

-339 KTALLNHVKSIAN
+339 KTALLNRAKSIAN
-352 TCLQSNADYTGNDA
+352 TCMQNNADYEGNAA
-366 LQSAINSN
+366 LQSAVTSI
-374 VYESTDSYA
+374 VYESTDCYA
-383 QVLVKKDAL
+383 QVLAKIENLKKAVV
-392 KNAIIAYNVDAPAKT
+392 AYNVKAPVKY

-415 GTDYNDKTDNN
+415 GTGYNDETDNN
-426 AYRYKWNSE
+426 VYRYQWNSE

-450 LETNKKG
+450 LETNTKAG
-457 ARNGHQFFS
+457 NNGHQFFS

-491 QESTEGLLKNIC
+491 QESTEGPLKNIC

-516 ADTYEDHFIQIE
+516 ANTYEDHFIQIE
-528 LPEEMFQLKLSFDS
+528 LPEEMSQLKLSFDS

-551 VVLSGVTTAN
+551 VVLSGVTTAS

-567 AQIDAAA
+567 ALIDEA
-574 ETQKLYETYKN
+574 LSSPIYVSYKN
-585 GNLIGN
+585 ANLIGS
-591 GLNQTTSFTTFAP
+591 GLNQTTSFTAFSKAGE
-604 VYAKANEI
+604 VYAK
-612 NTKGETATSAEI
+612 GEAATSAEI
-624 TSARLALLNACSTFA
+624 ASARFALLNARNA
-639 FSLNKP
+639 AVVLNKP

-667 SETSTANANRAAYLV
+667 SETSTAKPNRAAYLV
-682 GKEGE
+682 GKDGE
-687 NEAKTIFFYNG
+687 NEAKTIFFYND

-720 GITNGTSI
+720 GITTGTSI

-751 YTKVSDSNYFT
+751 YTQVSGSNYFT

-798 VALEIPTGVEV
+798 VALEIPAGVEV

-834 VVKAAQGTYNFKIT
+834 VVKAAQGTYNFNIT
-848 TTENVAP
+848 TTENVAT
-855 SALNGVPN
+855 SALSGVPN
-863 TANVAS
+863 TENVAS

-923 EEIETSADKTP
+923 EEIETSADKAP

>member
-1 MRIIFFINILLY
+1 
-13 KQKTISNRMKK
+13 MKK

-37 GSISAQTFI
+37 GSISAQTLI
-46 TSLDQLNSNHA
+46 TSLDQLRNNHA
-57 YYLKCARGY
+57 YYLRCARGY

-71 NHGQLVASAKDAT
+71 NHGQLVASAKDAK

-128 VTFEKGA
+128 VTFEQGA

-146 SEGNKKRFNNNGKND
+146 SGGNRKRFNHNNHGG
-161 LLVNY
+161 LAVNY
-166 DKEADAGNQWQI
+166 EEVDAGNQWQI
-178 IDAGETEIT
+178 IDAGETNYEFRKT
-187 ELPKIVTDIA
+187 QIVEDIA
-197 TLSSSKKYVLT
+197 TLSSSKKYILT

-214 YGNGNGK
+214 YGNENG
-221 EMSVSGTN
+221 MGVVSGD
-229 PFVNDNYCFTPCKDN
+229 FVSDDCFFTPYRDF
-244 DGKYYLYNVGGNS
+244 DGKCYLYNASGNS
-257 FVRKSDNTA
+257 FVRKSGNTA

-314 NGNCWMI
+314 DGNRWMI
-321 IEVGTADETAV
+321 IEVGAADETAV

-352 TCLQSNADYTGNDA
+352 TCLQSNVDYAGNA
-366 LQSAINSN
+366 TLQSAVTSN
-374 VYESTDSYA
+374 AYESTDSYA

-392 KNAIIAYNVDAPAKT
+392 KNAVIAYNVDAPAKT

-415 GTDYNDKTDNN
+415 GAGYNDETDNK

-450 LETNKKG
+450 LETNTKK
-457 ARNGHQFFS
+457 AKNGHQFFS

-477 KEVSL
+477 NEVSL

-491 QESTEGLLKNIC
+491 QESTEGPLKNIC

-516 ADTYEDHFIQIE
+516 ANTYEDHFIQIE
-528 LPEEMFQLKLSFDS
+528 LPEEMSQLKLSFDS
-542 RNGNNVPTL
+542 RDGNNVPTL
-551 VVLSGVTTAN
+551 VVLSGVITAN

-567 AQIDAAA
+567 ALIDEA
-574 ETQKLYETYKN
+574 LSSPIYVSYKN
-585 GNLIGN
+585 ANLIGN
-591 GLNQTTSFTTFAP
+591 GLNQTTSFTAFAKAGE
-604 VYAKANEI
+604 VYAK
-612 NTKGETATSAEI
+612 GEAATSAEI
-624 TSARLALLNACSTFA
+624 ASARFALLNARNA
-639 FSLNKP
+639 AVVLNKP

-667 SETSTANANRAAYLV
+667 SETSTVNANRAAYLV
-682 GKEGE
+682 GKDGE

-698 NKLLAYETGYY
+698 KKLLAYETGYY

-720 GITNGTSI
+720 DITTGTSI
-728 QFSEAENRA
+728 QFSEAANSA

-751 YTKVSDSNYFT
+751 YTKASGSNYYT
-762 DAGGS
+762 DAGRS
-767 APNDGY
+767 APNDGF
-773 NFQMEYVESLPL
+773 NFQMEYVKSLPL

-798 VALEIPTGVEV
+798 VALEIPAGVEV

-848 TTENVAP
+848 TTENVAT
-855 SALNGVPN
+855 SALSGVPN

-923 EEIETSADKTP
+923 EEIETSADKAP

>member
-1 MRIIFFINILLY
+1 
-13 KQKTISNRMKK
+13 MKK
-24 FTSLILMLMLVFS
+24 ITSLILMLMLVFS
-37 GSISAQTFI
+37 GSISAQTLI
-46 TSLDQLNSNHA
+46 TSLDQLSNHHA

-71 NHGQLVASAKDAT
+71 NHGQLVASVKDAT

-117 NVGFSVNKLEN
+117 NVGFSVDKLEN

-135 DATYPWTIFIN
+135 NATFPWTIFIN
-146 SEGNKKRFNNNGKND
+146 SGGNKKRFNHNNNGGI
-161 LLVNY
+161 LVNWE
-166 DKEADAGNQWQI
+166 DVDAGNQWQI
-178 IDAGETEIT
+178 VDAGETGIT
-187 ELPKIVTDIA
+187 ELPKIVTDIE

-214 YGNGNGK
+214 YGNGNGNG
-221 EMSVSGTN
+221 MSVSGTN
-229 PFVNDNYCFTPCKDN
+229 PFVNDNYCFTPYKDN
-244 DGKYYLYNVGGNS
+244 DGKCYLYNVGGNS

-279 GVATGNAS
+279 GVATGNDK

-293 VDGKFIN
+293 VDGKFFN
-300 HSQTWV
+300 HSSGWV
-306 CTDYQTQD
+306 NTNYQDQD
-314 NGNCWMI
+314 DGNRWMI
-321 IEVGTADETAV
+321 VETGTADETAV

-352 TCLQSNADYTGNDA
+352 TCLQSNVDYAGNA
-366 LQSAINSN
+366 TLQSAVTSN
-374 VYESTDSYA
+374 AYESTDNYA

-392 KNAIIAYNVDAPAKT
+392 KNAVIAYNVDAPAKT

-415 GTDYNDKTDNN
+415 GTGYNDKTDNN

-450 LETNKKG
+450 LETNTKK

-482 SAENFVTNA
+482 NAENFVTNA
-491 QESTEGLLKNIC
+491 QESTEGSLENIC

-528 LPEEMFQLKLSFDS
+528 LPEEMSQLKLSFDS

-551 VVLSGVTTAN
+551 VVLSNVTTAS

-585 GNLIGN
+585 GNLIGS

-604 VYAKANEI
+604 AYAKANEI

-624 TSARLALLNACSTFA
+624 TSARLALLNACNTFA
-639 FSLNKP
+639 FTLNKP
-645 ANGTFIRIH
+645 TNGTFIRIY

-667 SETSTANANRAAYLV
+667 SETSTAKANRAAYLV
-682 GKEGE
+682 GKDGE

-720 GITNGTSI
+720 GITAGTNI
-728 QFSEAENRA
+728 EFSEAKNGA

-751 YTKVSDSNYFT
+751 YTQVSGSNYFT
-762 DAGGS
+762 DAANS
-767 APNDGY
+767 ASSDGY

-785 SVGAAGY
+785 SVGATGY

-798 VALEIPTGVEV
+798 VALEIPAGVEV
-809 YTAAFEDGKAKLT
+809 YTAAFEGGKAKLT

-834 VVKAAQGTYNFKIT
+834 VVKAAQGTYNFNITTT
-848 TTENVAP
+848 TTENVAT

-923 EEIETSADKTP
+923 EEIETSADKAP

>member
-1 MRIIFFINILLY
+1 
-13 KQKTISNRMKK
+13 MKK

-37 GSISAQTFI
+37 GSISAQTLI
-46 TSLDQLNSNHA
+46 TSLDQLSNHHA

-71 NHGQLVASAKDAT
+71 NHGQLVASAKDAK

-128 VTFEKGA
+128 VTFEQGA

-146 SEGNKKRFNNNGKND
+146 SGGNKKRFNHNNQGG
-161 LLVNY
+161 LAVNY
-166 DKEADAGNQWQI
+166 ETVDAGNQWQI
-178 IDAGETEIT
+178 IDAGETGIT

-208 TIRGAL
+208 TIRGFL

-221 EMSVSGTN
+221 GMSVSGTN

-300 HSQTWV
+300 HSSGWV
-306 CTDYQTQD
+306 NTNYQTQD
-314 NGNCWMI
+314 AGNRWMI
-321 IEVGTADETAV
+321 VEVGAADETAV

-339 KTALLNHVKSIAN
+339 KTALLNRAKSIAN
-352 TCLQSNADYTGNDA
+352 TCMQNNADYEGNAA
-366 LQSAINSN
+366 LQSAVTSI
-374 VYESTDSYA
+374 VYESTDCYA
-383 QVLVKKDAL
+383 QVLAKIENLKKAVV
-392 KNAIIAYNVDAPAKT
+392 AYNVKAPVKY

-415 GTDYNDKTDNN
+415 GTGYNDETDVDKNGN
-426 AYRYKWNSE
+426 KAYRYKWNSE

-450 LETNKKG
+450 LETNTKG
-457 ARNGHQFFS
+457 ASNGHQFFS

-477 KEVSL
+477 NEVSL

-491 QESTEGLLKNIC
+491 QESTEGALSNIC

-516 ADTYEDHFIQIE
+516 AKTYEDHFIQIE
-528 LPEEMFQLKLSFDS
+528 LPEEMSQLKLSFDS

-591 GLNQTTSFTTFAP
+591 GLNQTTSFTTFASAYAKADE
-604 VYAKANEI
+604 VYAK
-612 NTKGETATSAEI
+612 GEAATSAEI
-624 TSARLALLNACSTFA
+624 TSARSELLKACSTFA

-667 SETSTANANRAAYLV
+667 SETSMVKDNRAAYLV
-682 GKEGE
+682 GKDGE

-720 GITNGTSI
+720 DITTGTSI
-728 QFSEAENRA
+728 QFSEASNRA

-751 YTKVSDSNYFT
+751 YTQVSGSYYFT
-762 DAGGS
+762 DAGSS
-767 APNDGY
+767 APADGY

-798 VALEIPTGVEV
+798 VALEIPAGVEV
-809 YTAAFEDGKAKLT
+809 YTAAFEGGKAKLT
-822 SISDVIPANVGV
+822 SISAVIPANVGV
-834 VVKAAQGTYNFKIT
+834 VVKAARGTYNFNIT
-848 TTENVAP
+848 TTGSVAT
-855 SALNGVPN
+855 SALSGVPN
-863 TANVAS
+863 TANVAN

-923 EEIETSADKTP
+923 EEIETSADKAP

>member
-1 MRIIFFINILLY
+1 
-13 KQKTISNRMKK
+13 MKK

-37 GSISAQTFI
+37 GSISAQTLI
-46 TSLDQLNSNHA
+46 TSLDQLSNHHA

-71 NHGQLVASAKDAT
+71 NHGQLVASAKDAK

-128 VTFEKGA
+128 VTFEQGA

-146 SEGNKKRFNNNGKND
+146 SGGNKKRFNHNNQGG
-161 LLVNY
+161 LAVNY
-166 DKEADAGNQWQI
+166 ETVDAGNQWQI
-178 IDAGETEIT
+178 IDAGETGIT

-197 TLSSSKKYVLT
+197 TLSSSKKYILT

-214 YGNGNGK
+214 YGNGNGN
-221 EMSVSGTN
+221 EMKVSGTN
-229 PFVNDNYCFTPCKDN
+229 PFVNDNYCFTPYKDN

-257 FVRKSDNTA
+257 FLRKSDNTA

-279 GVATGNAS
+279 GAATGKVDDIAN

-300 HSQTWV
+300 HSSGWV
-306 CTDYQTQD
+306 NTNYQTQD
-314 NGNCWMI
+314 AGNRWMI
-321 IEVGTADETAV
+321 VEVGNADETAV

-339 KTALLNHVKSIAN
+339 KTALLNRAKSIAN
-352 TCLQSNADYTGNDA
+352 TCMQNNADYEGNAA
-366 LQSAINSN
+366 LQSAVTSI
-374 VYESTDSYA
+374 VYESTDCYA
-383 QVLVKKDAL
+383 QVLAKIENLKKAVV
-392 KNAIIAYNVDAPAKT
+392 AYNVKAPVKY

-415 GTDYNDKTDNN
+415 GTGYNDETDVDKNGN
-426 AYRYKWNSE
+426 KAYRYKWNSE

-450 LETNKKG
+450 LETNTKG
-457 ARNGHQFFS
+457 ASNGHQFFS

-477 KEVSL
+477 NEVSL

-491 QESTEGLLKNIC
+491 QESTEGALSNIC

-516 ADTYEDHFIQIE
+516 ANTYEDHFIQIE
-528 LPEEMFQLKLSFDS
+528 LPEEMSELKLSFDS

-551 VVLSGVTTAN
+551 VVLSGVTTAS

-567 AQIDAAA
+567 ALIDEA
-574 ETQKLYETYKN
+574 LSSPIYVSYKN
-585 GNLIGN
+585 ANLIGS
-591 GLNQTTSFTTFAP
+591 GLNQTTSFTAFSKAGE
-604 VYAKANEI
+604 VYAK
-612 NTKGETATSAEI
+612 GEAATSAEI
-624 TSARLALLNACSTFA
+624 ASARFALLNARNA
-639 FSLNKP
+639 AVVLNKP

-667 SETSTANANRAAYLV
+667 SETSTAKPNRAAYLV
-682 GKEGE
+682 GKDGE

-720 GITNGTSI
+720 GITTGTSI

-751 YTKVSDSNYFT
+751 YTQVSGSNYFT

-798 VALEIPTGVEV
+798 VALEIPAGVEV

-834 VVKAAQGTYNFKIT
+834 VVKAAQGTYNFNIT
-848 TTENVAP
+848 TTENVAT
-855 SALNGVPN
+855 SALSGVPN
-863 TANVAS
+863 TENVAS

-909 AVSAFLLEDNVTGI
+909 AVSAFLLEDKVTGI
-923 EEIETSADKTP
+923 EEIETSADKAP

>member
-1 MRIIFFINILLY
+1 
-13 KQKTISNRMKK
+13 MKK

-37 GSISAQTFI
+37 GSISAQTLI
-46 TSLDQLNSNHA
+46 TSLDQLSNNHA
-57 YYLKCARGY
+57 YYLRCARGY

-107 AGFFCKKNGD
+107 AGFFCKKND
-117 NVGFSVNKLEN
+117 KNVGFSVDKLEN

-135 DATYPWTIFIN
+135 NATYPWTIFIN
-146 SEGNKKRFNNNGKND
+146 SGGNKNRFNHNNQGGLAVD
-161 LLVNY
+161 WEEV
-166 DKEADAGNQWQI
+166 DEGNQWQI

-208 TIRGAL
+208 TIRGFL

-221 EMSVSGTN
+221 GMSVSGTN

-314 NGNCWMI
+314 DGNRWMI
-321 IEVGTADETAV
+321 IEVGAADETAV

-352 TCLQSNADYTGNDA
+352 TCLQSNAGYTGNDA

-392 KNAIIAYNVDAPAKT
+392 KNAIIAYNVKAPVKY
-407 LSDLDGLP
+407 LSGFEGLP
-415 GTDYNDKTDNN
+415 GTGYNDETDNG
-426 AYRYKWNSE
+426 AKRYQWNSE

-450 LETNKKG
+450 LETNTKD

-477 KEVSL
+477 HEVSL
-482 SAENFVTNA
+482 CAKNFVTNA
-491 QESTEGLLKNIC
+491 QENTEGELSNIC

-528 LPEEMFQLKLSFDS
+528 LPEEMSQLKLSFDS
-542 RNGNNVPTL
+542 RNDRNVPTL

-585 GNLIGN
+585 GNLIGKDP
-591 GLNQTTSFTTFAP
+591 NQTTSFTAFAP
-604 VYAKANEI
+604 AYAKANEI

-624 TSARLALLNACSTFA
+624 TSARLALLNACNTFA
-639 FSLNKP
+639 FTLNKP

-667 SETSTANANRAAYLV
+667 SETSTAKPNRAAYLV
-682 GKEGE
+682 GKDGE
-687 NEAKTIFFYNG
+687 NEAKTIFFYND

-720 GITNGTSI
+720 GITTGTSI

-751 YTKVSDSNYFT
+751 YTQVSGSNYFT

-798 VALEIPTGVEV
+798 VALEIPAGVEV

-834 VVKAAQGTYNFKIT
+834 VVKAAQGTYNFNIT
-848 TTENVAP
+848 TTENVAT
-855 SALNGVPN
+855 SALSGVPN
-863 TANVAS
+863 TENVAS

-923 EEIETSADKTP
+923 EEIETSADKAP

>member
-1 MRIIFFINILLY
+1 
-13 KQKTISNRMKK
+13 MKK

-37 GSISAQTFI
+37 GSISAQTLI
-46 TSLDQLNSNHA
+46 TSLDQLSNHHA

-66 AYSAA
+66 AYSAT

-117 NVGFSVNKLEN
+117 NVGFSVDKLEN

-135 DATYPWTIFIN
+135 NATFPWTIFIN
-146 SEGNKKRFNNNGKND
+146 SGGNKKRFNHNNNGGI
-161 LLVNY
+161 LVNWE
-166 DKEADAGNQWQI
+166 DVDAGNQWQI
-178 IDAGETEIT
+178 IDAGETGIT

-197 TLSSSKKYVLT
+197 TLSSSKKYILT

-214 YGNGNGK
+214 YGNGNGNG
-221 EMSVSGTN
+221 MLVSGTN

-279 GVATGNAS
+279 GVATGSAN

-300 HSQTWV
+300 HSSGWV
-306 CTDYQTQD
+306 NTNYQEQD
-314 NGNCWMI
+314 DGNRWMI
-321 IEVGTADETAV
+321 VEAGTADETAV

-352 TCLQSNADYTGNDA
+352 TCLQSNVDYTGNA
-366 LQSAINSN
+366 TLQSAVTSN
-374 VYESTDSYA
+374 AYESTDSYA

-392 KNAIIAYNVDAPAKT
+392 KNAVIAYNVDAPAKT
-407 LSDLDGLP
+407 LSGLDGLP
-415 GTDYNDKTDNN
+415 GTAYNDETDKN
-426 AYRYKWNSE
+426 AKRYKWNSE

-450 LETNKKG
+450 LETNTKG
-457 ARNGHQFFS
+457 ASNGHQFFS

-477 KEVSL
+477 NEVSL

-491 QESTEGLLKNIC
+491 QESTEGPLKNIC

-516 ADTYEDHFIQIE
+516 ANTYEDHFIQIE
-528 LPEEMFQLKLSFDS
+528 LPEEMSQLKLSFDS

-585 GNLIGN
+585 GNLIGS
-591 GLNQTTSFTTFAP
+591 GLNQTTSFTDFAP
-604 VYAKANEI
+604 SYAKADEVYAK
-612 NTKGETATSAEI
+612 GEAATSAEI
-624 TSARLALLNACSTFA
+624 TSARSELLKACSTFA

-654 SSAASQAAMPYLS
+654 SSAKSQAAMPYLS
-667 SETSTANANRAAYLV
+667 SEASTVKTNRVAYLV
-682 GKEGE
+682 GKDGE

-698 NKLLAYETGYY
+698 NKLLAYETGCY

-720 GITNGTSI
+720 GITTGTSI
-728 QFSEAENRA
+728 QFSEAENHA

-751 YTKVSDSNYFT
+751 HTQVSGSNYFT
-762 DAGGS
+762 DAGNS
-767 APNDGY
+767 APNDGF

-798 VALEIPTGVEV
+798 VALEIPAGVEV

-834 VVKAAQGTYNFKIT
+834 VVKAARGTYNFNIT
-848 TTENVAP
+848 TTENVAT
-855 SALNGVPN
+855 SALSGVPN

-891 NRTIHGFRAFYTA
+891 NRTIHGFRAFYKA

-923 EEIETSADKTP
+923 EEIETSADKAP

>member
-1 MRIIFFINILLY
+1 
-13 KQKTISNRMKK
+13 MKK

-57 YYLKCARGY
+57 YYLRCARGY
-66 AYSAA
+66 AYSAD
-71 NHGQLVASAKDAT
+71 NHGQLKASDKDAK

-107 AGFFCKKNGD
+107 AGFFCKKND
-117 NVGFSVNKLEN
+117 KYVGFSVNKLEN
-128 VTFEKGA
+128 VTFAMGA

-146 SEGNKKRFNNNGKND
+146 SGGEQKRFNHNGQGD
-161 LLVNY
+161 ILVNY
-166 DKEADAGNQWQI
+166 EKVDEGNQWQI
-178 IDAGETEIT
+178 IDAGETGIT

-197 TLSSSKKYVLT
+197 TLSSSKKYILT

-214 YGNGNGK
+214 YGNGNGNG
-221 EMSVSGTN
+221 MSVSGTN
-229 PFVNDNYCFTPCKDN
+229 PFVNDNYCFTPYKDN
-244 DGKYYLYNVGGNS
+244 DGKCYLYNVGGNS

-279 GVATGNAS
+279 GVATGSAN

-300 HSQTWV
+300 HSSGWV
-306 CTDYQTQD
+306 NTNYQTQD
-314 NGNCWMI
+314 DGNRWMI
-321 IEVGTADETAV
+321 VEVGAADETAV
-332 GNRFVEA
+332 SKCYDEV
-339 KTALLNHVKSIAN
+339 LLNDIRDIAN
-352 TCLQSNADYTGNDA
+352 TCLQNNADYEGNA
-366 LQSAINSN
+366 NLQSAIDLN
-374 VYESTDSYA
+374 VYESTDDHA
-383 QVLVKKDAL
+383 QRLAKMDAL
-392 KNAIIAYNVDAPAKT
+392 KEAIIAYNVKAPVKY
-407 LSDLDGLP
+407 LSGFEGLP
-415 GTDYNDKTDNN
+415 GTGYNDETDKN
-426 AYRYKWNSE
+426 AKRYKWNSE
-435 TLSFPTPVKKLRFKV
+435 TLNLPTPVKKLRFKV
-450 LETNKKG
+450 LETNTKAG
-457 ARNGHQFFS
+457 NNGHQFFS

-477 KEVSL
+477 HEVSL
-482 SAENFVTNA
+482 GAENFVTNA
-491 QESTEGLLKNIC
+491 QESKEGPLENIC

-516 ADTYEDHFIQIE
+516 ANTYEDHFIQIE
-528 LPEEMFQLKLSFDS
+528 LPEEMSQLKLSFDS

-604 VYAKANEI
+604 AYAKADEVYAK
-612 NTKGETATSAEI
+612 GEAATSAEI

-645 ANGTFIRIH
+645 ANGTFIRIY

-667 SETSTANANRAAYLV
+667 SEASTVDANRAAYLV

-728 QFSEAENRA
+728 QFSEAANSA

-751 YTKVSDSNYFT
+751 YTQVSGSNYFT

-798 VALEIPTGVEV
+798 VALEIPAGVEV

-834 VVKAAQGTYNFKIT
+834 VVKAAQGTYKFNIT
-848 TTENVAP
+848 TTENVAT

-904 PAEAQ
+904 PSEAQ

-923 EEIETSADKTP
+923 EEIETSADKAP

>member
-1 MRIIFFINILLY
+1 
-13 KQKTISNRMKK
+13 MKK

-37 GSISAQTFI
+37 GSISAQTLI
-46 TSLDQLNSNHA
+46 TSLDQLRNYHA

-71 NHGQLVASAKDAT
+71 NHGQLEASAKDVK

-107 AGFFCKKNGD
+107 AGFFCKKNGN
-117 NVGFSVNKLEN
+117 NVGFSVDKLEN

-146 SEGNKKRFNNNGKND
+146 SGGNKNRFNHNNQGG
-161 LLVNY
+161 LAVNWEEV
-166 DKEADAGNQWQI
+166 DEGNQWQI

-208 TIRGAL
+208 TIRGFL
-214 YGNGNGK
+214 YGKGNGK

-229 PFVNDNYCFTPCKDN
+229 PFVNDNYCFTPYKDN
-244 DGKYYLYNVGGNS
+244 DGKCYLYNVGGNS
-257 FVRKSDNTA
+257 FLRKSGNTA

-279 GVATGNAS
+279 GVATGNAN

-300 HSQTWV
+300 HSQTLV

-314 NGNCWMI
+314 NGNRWMI

-352 TCLQSNADYTGNDA
+352 TCLQSNAGYTGNDA

-392 KNAIIAYNVDAPAKT
+392 KNAIIASNVDAPAKT

-415 GTDYNDKTDNN
+415 GTGYNDKTDNN

-450 LETNKKG
+450 LETNTKG

-491 QESTEGLLKNIC
+491 QESTEGPLKNIC

-528 LPEEMFQLKLSFDS
+528 LPEEMSQLKLSFDS

-604 VYAKANEI
+604 AYAKANEI

-667 SETSTANANRAAYLV
+667 SETSTAKPNRAAYLV
-682 GKEGE
+682 GKDGE
-687 NEAKTIFFYNG
+687 NEAKTIFFYND

-720 GITNGTSI
+720 GITTGTSI

-751 YTKVSDSNYFT
+751 YTQVSGSNYFT

-798 VALEIPTGVEV
+798 VALEIPAGVEV

-834 VVKAAQGTYNFKIT
+834 VVKAAQGTYKFNIT
-848 TTENVAP
+848 TTENVAT

-904 PAEAQ
+904 PSEAQ
-909 AVSAFLLEDNVTGI
+909 AVSAFLLENNVTGI
-923 EEIETSADKTP
+923 EEIETSADKAP

>member
-1 MRIIFFINILLY
+1 
-13 KQKTISNRMKK
+13 MKK

-37 GSISAQTFI
+37 GSISAQTLI
-46 TSLDQLNSNHA
+46 TSLDQLRNNHA
-57 YYLKCARGY
+57 YYLRCARGY
-66 AYSAA
+66 AYSAP
-71 NHGQLVASAKDAT
+71 NHDQLVASTNDAK

-107 AGFFCKKNGD
+107 AGFFCKKND
-117 NVGFSVNKLEN
+117 KYVDFSVDKLEN

-146 SEGNKKRFNNNGKND
+146 SGGNKNRFNHNNQND

-166 DKEADAGNQWQI
+166 EKVDEGNQWQI
-178 IDAGETEIT
+178 IDAGETGIT
-187 ELPKIVTDIA
+187 DLPKIVTDIA

-214 YGNGNGK
+214 YGNGNGNG
-221 EMSVSGTN
+221 MSVSGTN
-229 PFVNDNYCFTPCKDN
+229 PFVNDNYCFTPYKDN
-244 DGKYYLYNVGGNS
+244 DGKCYLYNVGGNS

-266 KLELG
+266 KLELR
-271 LEQAEITF
+271 LKKAEITF
-279 GVATGNAS
+279 GAATGNAS
-287 YPHTIS
+287 YPYTIS
-293 VDGKFIN
+293 VDGNFIN
-300 HSQTWV
+300 HSHTWV
-306 CTDYQTQD
+306 ATNYQTQD
-314 NGNCWMI
+314 DGNRWMI
-321 IEVGTADETAV
+321 VEVGAADETAV
-332 GNRFVEA
+332 SKCYDE
-339 KTALLNHVKSIAN
+339 ALLNDIRDIAN
-352 TCLQSNADYTGNDA
+352 TCLQNNADYEGNA
-366 LQSAINSN
+366 NLQSSIDLN
-374 VYESTDSYA
+374 VYESTDDHVQA
-383 QVLVKKDAL
+383 LAKMDAL
-392 KNAIIAYNVDAPAKT
+392 KNAIIAYNVKAPVKY
-407 LSDLDGLP
+407 LSSFEGLP
-415 GTDYNDKTDNN
+415 GTGYNDETDNN
-426 AYRYKWNSE
+426 AYRYQWNSE

-450 LETNKKG
+450 LETNTKDGK
-457 ARNGHQFFS
+457 NGHQFFS

-482 SAENFVTNA
+482 NAENFVTNA
-491 QESTEGLLKNIC
+491 QENTEGELSNIC

-528 LPEEMFQLKLSFDS
+528 LPEEMSQLKLSFDS
-542 RNGNNVPTL
+542 RNGRNVPTL
-551 VVLSGVTTAN
+551 VVLSGVTTAS

-567 AQIDAAA
+567 ALIDEA
-574 ETQKLYETYKN
+574 LSSSIYVSYKN
-585 GNLIGN
+585 ANLIGS
-591 GLNQTTSFTTFAP
+591 GLNQTTSFTAFTKAGE
-604 VYAKANEI
+604 VYAK
-612 NTKGETATSAEI
+612 GEAATSAEI
-624 TSARLALLNACSTFA
+624 ASARFALLNARNA
-639 FSLNKP
+639 AVVLNKP
-645 ANGTFIRIH
+645 ANGKFIRIY

-667 SETSTANANRAAYLV
+667 SEASTVDANRAAYLV
-682 GKEGE
+682 GKDGE
-687 NEAKTIFFYNG
+687 NEAKTIFFYND

-720 GITNGTSI
+720 GITTGTSI

-751 YTKVSDSNYFT
+751 YTQVSGSNYFT

-798 VALEIPTGVEV
+798 VALEIPAGVEV

-848 TTENVAP
+848 TTENVAT
-855 SALNGVPN
+855 SALRGVPN

-891 NRTIHGFRAFYTA
+891 NRTIHGFRAYYTA

-923 EEIETSADKTP
+923 EEIETSADKAP

>member
-1 MRIIFFINILLY
+1 
-13 KQKTISNRMKK
+13 MKK
-24 FTSLILMLMLVFS
+24 
-37 GSISAQTFI
+37 
-46 TSLDQLNSNHA
+46 
-57 YYLKCARGY
+57 
-66 AYSAA
+66 
-71 NHGQLVASAKDAT
+71 
-84 PNGDDYKFVIYKDAD
+84 
-99 NYYLYNLG
+99 
-107 AGFFCKKNGD
+107 
-117 NVGFSVNKLEN
+117 
-128 VTFEKGA
+128 
-135 DATYPWTIFIN
+135 
-146 SEGNKKRFNNNGKND
+146 
-161 LLVNY
+161 
-166 DKEADAGNQWQI
+166 
-178 IDAGETEIT
+178 
-187 ELPKIVTDIA
+187 
-197 TLSSSKKYVLT
+197 
-208 TIRGAL
+208 
-214 YGNGNGK
+214 
-221 EMSVSGTN
+221 
-229 PFVNDNYCFTPCKDN
+229 
-244 DGKYYLYNVGGNS
+244 
-257 FVRKSDNTA
+257 
-266 KLELG
+266 
-271 LEQAEITF
+271 AEITF
-279 GVATGNAS
+279 GAATGNAS

-293 VDGKFIN
+293 VDGNYIN
-300 HSQTWV
+300 HSSGWV
-306 CTDYQTQD
+306 NTNYQIQD
-314 NGNCWMI
+314 NGNRWMI
-321 IEVGTADETAV
+321 VEVGAADETAV
-332 GNRFVEA
+332 SKCYDEV
-339 KTALLNHVKSIAN
+339 LLNDIRDIAN
-352 TCLQSNADYTGNDA
+352 TCLQNNADYEGNA
-366 LQSAINSN
+366 NLQSAIDLN
-374 VYESTDSYA
+374 VYESTDDHA
-383 QVLVKKDAL
+383 QRLAKMDAL
-392 KNAIIAYNVDAPAKT
+392 KEAIIAYNVKAPVKY
-407 LSDLDGLP
+407 LSGFEGLP
-415 GTDYNDKTDNN
+415 GTGYNDETDKN
-426 AYRYKWNSE
+426 AKRYKWNSE

-450 LETNKKG
+450 LETNTKAG
-457 ARNGHQFFS
+457 NNGHQFFS

-477 KEVSL
+477 HEVSL
-482 SAENFVTNA
+482 GAENFVTNA
-491 QESTEGLLKNIC
+491 QESREGLLENIC

-516 ADTYEDHFIQIE
+516 ANTYEDHFIQIE
-528 LPEEMFQLKLSFDS
+528 LPEEMSQLKLSFDS

-551 VVLSGVTTAN
+551 VVLSGVTTAS

-585 GNLIGN
+585 GNLIGS
-591 GLNQTTSFTTFAP
+591 GLNQTTSFTDFAP
-604 VYAKANEI
+604 SYAKADEVYA
-612 NTKGETATSAEI
+612 KGETATSAEI
-624 TSARLALLNACSTFA
+624 TSARSALLKACSTFA

-720 GITNGTSI
+720 SITTGTSI

-809 YTAAFEDGKAKLT
+809 YTVAFEDGKAKLT

-848 TTENVAP
+848 TTENVAT

-874 ILANGKHGVG
+874 ILANGKHGVE

-923 EEIETSADKTP
+923 EEIETSADKAP

>member
-1 MRIIFFINILLY
+1 
-13 KQKTISNRMKK
+13 MKK

-37 GSISAQTFI
+37 GSISAQTLI
-46 TSLDQLNSNHA
+46 TSLDQLSNHHA

-71 NHGQLVASAKDAT
+71 NHGQLVASAKDAK

-128 VTFEKGA
+128 VTFEQGA

-146 SEGNKKRFNNNGKND
+146 SGGNKKRFNHNNQGG
-161 LLVNY
+161 LAVNY
-166 DKEADAGNQWQI
+166 ETVDAGNQWQI
-178 IDAGETEIT
+178 IDAGETGIT

-208 TIRGAL
+208 TKRGPL
-214 YGNGNGK
+214 YGTGNGNV
-221 EMSVSGTN
+221 MSVSDPN
-229 PFVNDNYCFTPCKDN
+229 PFVNDNYCFTPYKDN
-244 DGKYYLYNVGGNS
+244 DGKCYLYNVGGNS

-279 GVATGNAS
+279 GAATGKVDDIAN

-300 HSQTWV
+300 HSSGWV
-306 CTDYQTQD
+306 NTNYQTQD
-314 NGNCWMI
+314 AGNRWMI
-321 IEVGTADETAV
+321 VEVGNADETAV

-339 KTALLNHVKSIAN
+339 KTALLNRAKSIAN
-352 TCLQSNADYTGNDA
+352 TCMQNNADYEGNAA
-366 LQSAINSN
+366 LQSAVTSI
-374 VYESTDSYA
+374 VYESTDCYA
-383 QVLVKKDAL
+383 QVLAKIENLKKAVV
-392 KNAIIAYNVDAPAKT
+392 AYNVKAPVKY

-415 GTDYNDKTDNN
+415 GTGYNDETDVDKNGN
-426 AYRYKWNSE
+426 KAYRYKWNSE

-450 LETNKKG
+450 LETNTKG
-457 ARNGHQFFS
+457 ASNGHQFFS

-477 KEVSL
+477 NEVSL

-491 QESTEGLLKNIC
+491 QESTEGALSNIC

-516 ADTYEDHFIQIE
+516 ANTYEDHFIQIE
-528 LPEEMFQLKLSFDS
+528 LPEEMSELKLSFDS

-551 VVLSGVTTAN
+551 VVLSGVTTAS

-567 AQIDAAA
+567 ALIDEA
-574 ETQKLYETYKN
+574 LSSPIYVSYKN
-585 GNLIGN
+585 ANLIGS
-591 GLNQTTSFTTFAP
+591 GLNQTTSFTAFSKAGE
-604 VYAKANEI
+604 VYAK
-612 NTKGETATSAEI
+612 GEAATSAEI
-624 TSARLALLNACSTFA
+624 ASARFALLNARNA
-639 FSLNKP
+639 AVVLNKP

-667 SETSTANANRAAYLV
+667 SETSTAKPNRAAYLV
-682 GKEGE
+682 GKDGE

-720 GITNGTSI
+720 GITTGTSI
-728 QFSEAENRA
+728 QFSEAANRA

-751 YTKVSDSNYFT
+751 YTQVSGSNYFT
-762 DAGGS
+762 DAANS
-767 APNDGY
+767 ASSDGY

-798 VALEIPTGVEV
+798 VALEIPAGVEV
-809 YTAAFEDGKAKLT
+809 YTVAFEDGKAKLT

-834 VVKAAQGTYNFKIT
+834 VVKAAQGTYNFNIT
-848 TTENVAP
+848 TTENVAT
-855 SALNGVPN
+855 SALSGVPN
-863 TANVAS
+863 TENVAS

-891 NRTIHGFRAFYTA
+891 NRTIHGSRAFYTA

-923 EEIETSADKTP
+923 EEIETSADKAP

>member
-1 MRIIFFINILLY
+1 
-13 KQKTISNRMKK
+13 MKK

-37 GSISAQTFI
+37 GSISAQTLI
-46 TSLDQLNSNHA
+46 TALDQLSNHHA

-66 AYSAA
+66 AYSAP

-107 AGFFCKKNGD
+107 AGFFCKKNGI
-117 NVGFSVNKLEN
+117 NVGFSVDKLEN

-135 DATYPWTIFIN
+135 NATYPWTIFIN
-146 SEGNKKRFNNNGKND
+146 SGGNKNRFNHNNQGG
-161 LLVNY
+161 LAVNWEEV
-166 DKEADAGNQWQI
+166 DEGNQWQI

-208 TIRGAL
+208 TIRGFL

-221 EMSVSGTN
+221 GMSVSGTN

-293 VDGKFIN
+293 IDGKFIN

-306 CTDYQTQD
+306 CTDYQTKD
-314 NGNCWMI
+314 NGNRWMI

-415 GTDYNDKTDNN
+415 GTGYNDKTDNN

-435 TLSFPTPVKKLRFKV
+435 TLTFPTPVKKLRFKV
-450 LETNKKG
+450 LETNTKG

-491 QESTEGLLKNIC
+491 QESTEGPLKNIC

-528 LPEEMFQLKLSFDS
+528 LPEEMSQLKLSFDS

-604 VYAKANEI
+604 AYAKANEI

-667 SETSTANANRAAYLV
+667 SETSTAKPNRAAYLV
-682 GKEGE
+682 GKDGE
-687 NEAKTIFFYNG
+687 NEAKTIFFYND

-720 GITNGTSI
+720 GITTGTSI

-751 YTKVSDSNYFT
+751 YTQVSGSNYFT

-798 VALEIPTGVEV
+798 VALEIPAGVEV
-809 YTAAFEDGKAKLT
+809 YTAAFEGGKAKLT

-848 TTENVAP
+848 TTENVAT
-855 SALNGVPN
+855 SALSGVPN

-923 EEIETSADKTP
+923 EEIETSADKAP

>member
-1 MRIIFFINILLY
+1 
-13 KQKTISNRMKK
+13 MKK

-37 GSISAQTFI
+37 GSISAQTLI
-46 TSLDQLNSNHA
+46 TSLDQLSNHHA

-71 NHGQLVASAKDAT
+71 NHGQLVASAKDAK

-117 NVGFSVNKLEN
+117 NVGFSIDKLEN
-128 VTFEKGA
+128 VTFEQGA

-146 SEGNKKRFNNNGKND
+146 SGGNKKRFNHNNQGGI
-161 LLVNY
+161 LVNWE
-166 DKEADAGNQWQI
+166 DVDAGNQWQI
-178 IDAGETEIT
+178 IDAGETGIT

-208 TIRGAL
+208 TKRGPL
-214 YGNGNGK
+214 YGTGNGNV
-221 EMSVSGTN
+221 MSVSDPN
-229 PFVNDNYCFTPCKDN
+229 PFVNDNYCFTPYKDN
-244 DGKYYLYNVGGNS
+244 DGKCYLYNVGGNS

-266 KLELG
+266 KLELR
-271 LEQAEITF
+271 LKKAEITF
-279 GVATGNAS
+279 GAATGNAS
-287 YPHTIS
+287 YPYTIS
-293 VDGKFIN
+293 VDGNFIN
-300 HSQTWV
+300 HSHTWV
-306 CTDYQTQD
+306 ATNYQTQD
-314 NGNCWMI
+314 DGNRWMI
-321 IEVGTADETAV
+321 VEVGAADETAV
-332 GNRFVEA
+332 SKCYDE
-339 KTALLNHVKSIAN
+339 ALLNDIRDIAN
-352 TCLQSNADYTGNDA
+352 TCLQNNADYEGNA
-366 LQSAINSN
+366 NLQSSIDLN
-374 VYESTDSYA
+374 VYESTDDHVQA
-383 QVLVKKDAL
+383 LAKMDAL
-392 KNAIIAYNVDAPAKT
+392 KNAIIAYNVKAPVKY
-407 LSDLDGLP
+407 LSSFEGLP
-415 GTDYNDKTDNN
+415 GTGYNDETDNN
-426 AYRYKWNSE
+426 AYRYQWNSE

-450 LETNKKG
+450 LETNTKDGK
-457 ARNGHQFFS
+457 NGHQFFS

-477 KEVSL
+477 HEVSL

-491 QESTEGLLKNIC
+491 QESKEGSLENIC

-516 ADTYEDHFIQIE
+516 ANTYEDHFIQIE
-528 LPEEMFQLKLSFDS
+528 LPEEMSQLKLSFDS

-551 VVLSGVTTAN
+551 VVLSGVTTAS

-567 AQIDAAA
+567 ALIDEA
-574 ETQKLYETYKN
+574 LSSPIYVSYKN
-585 GNLIGN
+585 ANLIGS
-591 GLNQTTSFTTFAP
+591 GLNQTTSFTAFSKAGE
-604 VYAKANEI
+604 VYAK
-612 NTKGETATSAEI
+612 GEAATSAEI
-624 TSARLALLNACSTFA
+624 ASARFALLNARNA
-639 FSLNKP
+639 AVVLNKP

-667 SETSTANANRAAYLV
+667 SETSTAKPNRAAYLV
-682 GKEGE
+682 GKDGE

-720 GITNGTSI
+720 GITTGTSI

-751 YTKVSDSNYFT
+751 YTQVSGSNYFT

-798 VALEIPTGVEV
+798 VALEIPAGVEV

-834 VVKAAQGTYNFKIT
+834 VVKAAQGTYNFNIT
-848 TTENVAP
+848 TTENVAT
-855 SALNGVPN
+855 SALSGVPN
-863 TANVAS
+863 TENVAS

-923 EEIETSADKTP
+923 EEIETSADKAP

>member
-1 MRIIFFINILLY
+1 
-13 KQKTISNRMKK
+13 MKK

-37 GSISAQTFI
+37 GSISAQTLI
-46 TSLDQLNSNHA
+46 TSLDQLRNNHA

-107 AGFFCKKNGD
+107 AGFFCKKNGK
-117 NVGFSVNKLEN
+117 NVGFSVDKLEN

-135 DATYPWTIFIN
+135 NATYPWTIFIN
-146 SEGNKKRFNNNGKND
+146 SGGNKNRFNHNNQRGLAVD
-161 LLVNY
+161 WEEV
-166 DKEADAGNQWQI
+166 DEGNQWQI

-197 TLSSSKKYVLT
+197 TLSSSKKYILT

-214 YGNGNGK
+214 YGNGNGNG
-221 EMSVSGTN
+221 MSVSGTN
-229 PFVNDNYCFTPCKDN
+229 PFVNDNYCFTPYKDN
-244 DGKYYLYNVGGNS
+244 DGKCYLYNVGGNS
-257 FVRKSDNTA
+257 FVSKSNNTA
-266 KLELG
+266 KLELR
-271 LEQAEITF
+271 LKKAEITF
-279 GVATGNAS
+279 GAATGSAN

-300 HSQTWV
+300 HSSGWV
-306 CTDYQTQD
+306 NTNYQTQD
-314 NGNCWMI
+314 DGNRWMI
-321 IEVGTADETAV
+321 VEVGAADETAV
-332 GNRFVEA
+332 SKCYDEV
-339 KTALLNHVKSIAN
+339 LLNDIRDIAN
-352 TCLQSNADYTGNDA
+352 TCLQNNADYEGNA
-366 LQSAINSN
+366 NLQSAIDLN
-374 VYESTDSYA
+374 VYESTDDHA
-383 QVLVKKDAL
+383 QRLAKMDAL
-392 KNAIIAYNVDAPAKT
+392 KEAIIAYNVKAPVKY
-407 LSDLDGLP
+407 LSSFEGLP
-415 GTDYNDKTDNN
+415 GTGYNDETDNN

-450 LETNKKG
+450 LETNTKAG
-457 ARNGHQFFS
+457 NNGHQFFS

-477 KEVSL
+477 HEVSL
-482 SAENFVTNA
+482 GAENFVTNA
-491 QESTEGLLKNIC
+491 QESREGMLENIC

-528 LPEEMFQLKLSFDS
+528 LPEEMSQLKLSFDS
-542 RNGNNVPTL
+542 RIGNNVPTL

-574 ETQKLYETYKN
+574 ETQTLYATYKN

-591 GLNQTTSFTTFAP
+591 DLNQTTSFTDFAP
-604 VYAKANEI
+604 AYAKADEVYA
-612 NTKGETATSAEI
+612 KGETATSAEI
-624 TSARLALLNACSTFA
+624 TSARSALLNACSTFA

-667 SETSTANANRAAYLV
+667 SETSMVKDNRAAYLV
-682 GKEGE
+682 GKDGE

-720 GITNGTSI
+720 DITTGTSI
-728 QFSEAENRA
+728 QFSEASNRA

-751 YTKVSDSNYFT
+751 YTQVSGSYYFT
-762 DAGGS
+762 DAGSS
-767 APNDGY
+767 APADGY

-798 VALEIPTGVEV
+798 VALEIPAGVEV

-822 SISDVIPANVGV
+822 SISAVIPANVGV
-834 VVKAAQGTYNFKIT
+834 VVKAARGTYNFNIT
-848 TTENVAP
+848 TTGSVAT
-855 SALNGVPN
+855 SALSGVPN
-863 TANVAS
+863 TANVAN

-923 EEIETSADKTP
+923 EEIETSADKAP

>member
-1 MRIIFFINILLY
+1 
-13 KQKTISNRMKK
+13 MKK

-37 GSISAQTFI
+37 GSISAQTLI
-46 TSLDQLNSNHA
+46 TSLDQLSNHHA

-71 NHGQLVASAKDAT
+71 NHGQLVASAKDVT

-107 AGFFCKKNGD
+107 AGFFCKKNGN
-117 NVGFSVNKLEN
+117 NVGFSVDKLEN

-135 DATYPWTIFIN
+135 NATYPWTIFIN
-146 SEGNKKRFNNNGKND
+146 SGGNKNRFNHNNQRGLAVD
-161 LLVNY
+161 WEEV
-166 DKEADAGNQWQI
+166 DEGNQWQI

-187 ELPKIVTDIA
+187 KLPKIVTDIA

-208 TIRGAL
+208 TIRGFL

-221 EMSVSGTN
+221 GMSVSGTN

-244 DGKYYLYNVGGNS
+244 DGKCYLYNVGGNS

-314 NGNCWMI
+314 DGNRWMI
-321 IEVGTADETAV
+321 IEVGAADETAV

-352 TCLQSNADYTGNDA
+352 TCLQSNVDYAGNA
-366 LQSAINSN
+366 TLQSAVTSN
-374 VYESTDSYA
+374 AYESTDSYA

-392 KNAIIAYNVDAPAKT
+392 KNAVIVYNVDAPAKI

-415 GTDYNDKTDNN
+415 GAGYNDKTDNN

-435 TLSFPTPVKKLRFKV
+435 ILKFPTTVKKLRFKV
-450 LETNKKG
+450 LETNTKG
-457 ARNGHQFFS
+457 ASNGHQFFTF
-466 IGEFRVLDASG
+466 GEFRVLDASG
-477 KEVSL
+477 HEVSL

-491 QESTEGLLKNIC
+491 QESKEGPLENIC

-528 LPEEMFQLKLSFDS
+528 LPEEMSQLKLSFDS

-551 VVLSGVTTAN
+551 VVLSNVTTAS

-585 GNLIGN
+585 GNLIGS

-604 VYAKANEI
+604 AYAKANEI

-624 TSARLALLNACSTFA
+624 TSARLALLNACNTFA
-639 FSLNKP
+639 FTLNKP

-654 SSAASQAAMPYLS
+654 SSAKSQAAMPYLS
-667 SETSTANANRAAYLV
+667 SETSTAKANRAAYLV
-682 GKEGE
+682 GKDGE

-728 QFSEAENRA
+728 QFSEAANSA

-751 YTKVSDSNYFT
+751 YTQVSGSNYYT

-767 APNDGY
+767 APNDGF

-798 VALEIPTGVEV
+798 VALEIPAGVEV

-834 VVKAAQGTYNFKIT
+834 VVKAAQGTYNFNIT
-848 TTENVAP
+848 TKENVAT
-855 SALNGVPN
+855 SALSGVPN

-923 EEIETSADKTP
+923 EEIETSADKAP

>member
-1 MRIIFFINILLY
+1 
-13 KQKTISNRMKK
+13 MKK

-37 GSISAQTFI
+37 GSISAQTLI
-46 TSLDQLNSNHA
+46 TSLDQLSNHHA

-128 VTFEKGA
+128 VTFEQGA

-146 SEGNKKRFNNNGKND
+146 SGGNKKRFNHNNQGG
-161 LLVNY
+161 LVVNY
-166 DKEADAGNQWQI
+166 ETVDAGNQWQI
-178 IDAGETEIT
+178 IDAGETGIT

-208 TIRGAL
+208 TKRGPL
-214 YGNGNGK
+214 YGTGNGNG
-221 EMSVSGTN
+221 MSVSGTN
-229 PFVNDNYCFTPCKDN
+229 PFVNDNYCFTPYKDN
-244 DGKYYLYNVGGNS
+244 DGKCYLYNLGGNS

-279 GVATGNAS
+279 GVATGSAN

-300 HSQTWV
+300 HSSGWV
-306 CTDYQTQD
+306 NTNYQTQD
-314 NGNCWMI
+314 DGNRWMI
-321 IEVGTADETAV
+321 VEVGAADETAV

-339 KTALLNHVKSIAN
+339 KTALLNRAKSIAN
-352 TCLQSNADYTGNDA
+352 TCMQNNADYEGNA
-366 LQSAINSN
+366 TLQSAVTSI
-374 VYESTDSYA
+374 VYESTDCYA
-383 QVLVKKDAL
+383 QVLAKIENLKKAVV
-392 KNAIIAYNVDAPAKT
+392 AYNVKAPVKY

-415 GTDYNDKTDNN
+415 GTGYNDETDVDKNGN
-426 AYRYKWNSE
+426 KAYRYKWNSE

-450 LETNKKG
+450 LETNTKG
-457 ARNGHQFFS
+457 ASNGHQFFS
-466 IGEFRVLDASG
+466 IAEFRVLDASG
-477 KEVSL
+477 NEVSL

-491 QESTEGLLKNIC
+491 QESTEGALSNIC

-516 ADTYEDHFIQIE
+516 ANTYEDHFIQIE
-528 LPEEMFQLKLSFDS
+528 LPEEMSELKLSFDS
-542 RNGNNVPTL
+542 RIGNNVPTL
-551 VVLSGVTTAN
+551 VVLSGVTTAS

-567 AQIDAAA
+567 ALIDEA
-574 ETQKLYETYKN
+574 LSSPIYVSYKN
-585 GNLIGN
+585 ANLIGS
-591 GLNQTTSFTTFAP
+591 GLNQTTSFTAFSKAGE
-604 VYAKANEI
+604 VYAK
-612 NTKGETATSAEI
+612 GEAATSAEI
-624 TSARLALLNACSTFA
+624 ASARFALLNTRNAA
-639 FSLNKP
+639 VVLNKP

-667 SETSTANANRAAYLV
+667 SETSTAKPNRAAYLV
-682 GKEGE
+682 GKDGE

-709 LENISNFAGYK
+709 LENISNLAGYK
-720 GITNGTSI
+720 GITAGTNI
-728 QFSEAENRA
+728 EFSEAKNGA

-751 YTKVSDSNYFT
+751 YTQVSGSNYFT

-798 VALEIPTGVEV
+798 VALEIPAGVEV
-809 YTAAFEDGKAKLT
+809 YTVAFEDGKAKLT

-834 VVKAAQGTYNFKIT
+834 VVKAAQGTYNFNIT
-848 TTENVAP
+848 TTENVAT
-855 SALNGVPN
+855 SALSGVPN
-863 TANVAS
+863 TENVAS

-909 AVSAFLLEDNVTGI
+909 AVSAFLLEDKVTGI
-923 EEIETSADKTP
+923 EEIETSADKAP

>member
-1 MRIIFFINILLY
+1 
-13 KQKTISNRMKK
+13 MKK

-37 GSISAQTFI
+37 GSISAQTLI
-46 TSLDQLNSNHA
+46 TSLDQLSNNHA

-117 NVGFSVNKLEN
+117 NVGFSVDKLEN

-135 DATYPWTIFIN
+135 NADYPWTIFIN
-146 SEGNKKRFNNNGKND
+146 SGGNKKRFNHNNQGG
-161 LLVNY
+161 LAVNY
-166 DKEADAGNQWQI
+166 ETVDAGNQWQI
-178 IDAGETEIT
+178 IDAGETGIT
-187 ELPKIVTDIA
+187 ELPKIVTDIT

-221 EMSVSGTN
+221 EMSVPRTGTN

-314 NGNCWMI
+314 DGNRWMI
-321 IEVGTADETAV
+321 IEVGAADETAV

-352 TCLQSNADYTGNDA
+352 TCLQSNVDYAGNA
-366 LQSAINSN
+366 TLQSAVTSN
-374 VYESTDSYA
+374 AYESTDSYA

-392 KNAIIAYNVDAPAKT
+392 KNAVIAYNVDAPAKT

-415 GTDYNDKTDNN
+415 GADYNDKTDNN

-450 LETNKKG
+450 LETNTKK

-482 SAENFVTNA
+482 NAENFVTNA
-491 QESTEGLLKNIC
+491 QESTEGSLENIC

-528 LPEEMFQLKLSFDS
+528 LPEEMSQLKLSFDS

-551 VVLSGVTTAN
+551 VVLSNVTTAS

-585 GNLIGN
+585 GNLIGS

-604 VYAKANEI
+604 AYAKANEI

-624 TSARLALLNACSTFA
+624 TSARLALLNACNTFA
-639 FSLNKP
+639 FTLNKP
-645 ANGTFIRIH
+645 TNGTFIRIH

-667 SETSTANANRAAYLV
+667 SETSTVNANRAAYLV
-682 GKEGE
+682 GKDGE

-728 QFSEAENRA
+728 QFSEAANSA

-751 YTKVSDSNYFT
+751 YTQVSGSNYYT

-767 APNDGY
+767 APNDGF

-798 VALEIPTGVEV
+798 VALEIPADVEV

-834 VVKAAQGTYNFKIT
+834 VVKAAKGTYNFNIT
-848 TTENVAP
+848 TTENVAT
-855 SALNGVPN
+855 SALSGVPN

-923 EEIETSADKTP
+923 EEIETSADKAP

>member
-1 MRIIFFINILLY
+1 
-13 KQKTISNRMKK
+13 MKK

-37 GSISAQTFI
+37 GSISAQTLI
-46 TSLDQLNSNHA
+46 TSLDQLSNHHA

-66 AYSAA
+66 AYSAT

-128 VTFEKGA
+128 VTFEQGA

-146 SEGNKKRFNNNGKND
+146 SGGNKKRFNHNNQGG
-161 LLVNY
+161 LAVNY
-166 DKEADAGNQWQI
+166 ETVDAGNQWQI
-178 IDAGETEIT
+178 IDAGETNYEFRKT
-187 ELPKIVTDIA
+187 QIVEDIA
-197 TLSSSKKYVLT
+197 TLSSSKKYILT

-214 YGNGNGK
+214 YGNENG
-221 EMSVSGTN
+221 MGVVSGD
-229 PFVNDNYCFTPCKDN
+229 FVSDDCFFTPYWDF
-244 DGKYYLYNVGGNS
+244 DGKCYLYNASGNS

-293 VDGKFIN
+293 IDGKFIN

-306 CTDYQTQD
+306 CTNYQTQD
-314 NGNCWMI
+314 NGNRWMI

-415 GTDYNDKTDNN
+415 GTGYNDKTDNN

-450 LETNKKG
+450 LETNTKG

-491 QESTEGLLKNIC
+491 QESTEGPLKNIC

-528 LPEEMFQLKLSFDS
+528 LPEEMSQLKLSFDS
-542 RNGNNVPTL
+542 RIGNNVPTL

-567 AQIDAAA
+567 ALIDEA
-574 ETQKLYETYKN
+574 LSSPIYVSYKN
-585 GNLIGN
+585 ANLIGN
-591 GLNQTTSFTTFAP
+591 GLNQTTSFTAFAKAGE
-604 VYAKANEI
+604 VYAK
-612 NTKGETATSAEI
+612 GEAATSAEI
-624 TSARLALLNACSTFA
+624 ASARFALLNARNA
-639 FSLNKP
+639 AVVLNKP
-645 ANGTFIRIH
+645 ANGTFIRIY

-667 SETSTANANRAAYLV
+667 SETSTAKPNRAAYLV
-682 GKEGE
+682 GKDGE
-687 NEAKTIFFYNG
+687 NEAKTIFFYND

-709 LENISNFAGYK
+709 LENISNYAGYK
-720 GITNGTSI
+720 GITTGTSI

-751 YTKVSDSNYFT
+751 YTQVSGSNYFT

-798 VALEIPTGVEV
+798 VALEIPAGVEV

-848 TTENVAP
+848 TTENVAT

-891 NRTIHGFRAFYTA
+891 NRTIHGFRAYYTA

-923 EEIETSADKTP
+923 EEIETSADKAP

>member
-1 MRIIFFINILLY
+1 
-13 KQKTISNRMKK
+13 MKK

-37 GSISAQTFI
+37 GSISAQTLI
-46 TSLDQLNSNHA
+46 TSLDQLSNHHA

-71 NHGQLVASAKDAT
+71 NHGQLVASAKDAK

-128 VTFEKGA
+128 VTFEQGA

-146 SEGNKKRFNNNGKND
+146 SGGNKKRFNHNNQGG
-161 LLVNY
+161 LAVNY
-166 DKEADAGNQWQI
+166 ETVDAGNQWQI
-178 IDAGETEIT
+178 IDAGETNYEFRKT
-187 ELPKIVTDIA
+187 QIVEDIA
-197 TLSSSKKYVLT
+197 TLSSSKKYILT

-214 YGNGNGK
+214 YGNENG
-221 EMSVSGTN
+221 MGVVRGDFVSDDC
-229 PFVNDNYCFTPCKDN
+229 FFTPYWDF
-244 DGKYYLYNVGGNS
+244 DGKCYLYNASGNS

-279 GVATGNAS
+279 GATGNAN

-314 NGNCWMI
+314 DGNRWMI
-321 IEVGTADETAV
+321 VEVGTADETAV

-352 TCLQSNADYTGNDA
+352 TCLQSNVDYTGNDA

-374 VYESTDSYA
+374 VYENTDSYA

-392 KNAIIAYNVDAPAKT
+392 KNAVIAYNVDAPAKT
-407 LSDLDGLP
+407 LSDFDGLP
-415 GTDYNDKTDNN
+415 GTGYNDKTDNN

-450 LETNKKG
+450 LETNTKK

-482 SAENFVTNA
+482 NAENFVTNA
-491 QESTEGLLKNIC
+491 QESTEGSLENIC

-528 LPEEMFQLKLSFDS
+528 LPEEMSQLKLSFDS

-567 AQIDAAA
+567 ALIDEA
-574 ETQKLYETYKN
+574 LSSPIYVSYKN
-585 GNLIGN
+585 ANLIGS
-591 GLNQTTSFTTFAP
+591 GLNQTTSFTAFTKAGE
-604 VYAKANEI
+604 VYAK
-612 NTKGETATSAEI
+612 GEAATSAEI
-624 TSARLALLNACSTFA
+624 VSARFALLNARNA
-639 FSLNKP
+639 AVVLNKP
-645 ANGTFIRIH
+645 ANGTFIRIY

-667 SETSTANANRAAYLV
+667 SEASTVDANRAAYLV

-728 QFSEAENRA
+728 QFSEAANSA
-737 AGCYNVKFNGNRFL
+737 AGCYNVKFNDNRFL
-751 YTKVSDSNYFT
+751 YTKASGSNYYT

-767 APNDGY
+767 APNDGF

-798 VALEIPTGVEV
+798 VALEIPAGVEV
-809 YTAAFEDGKAKLT
+809 YTATFEDGRAKLT

-834 VVKAAQGTYNFKIT
+834 VVKAAQGTYNFNIT
-848 TTENVAP
+848 TTENVAT
-855 SALNGVPN
+855 SALSGVPN
-863 TANVAS
+863 TENVAS

-923 EEIETSADKTP
+923 EEIETSADKAP

>member
-1 MRIIFFINILLY
+1 
-13 KQKTISNRMKK
+13 MKK

-37 GSISAQTFI
+37 GSISAQTLI
-46 TSLDQLNSNHA
+46 TSLDRLSNNHA

-117 NVGFSVNKLEN
+117 NVGFSVDKLEN

-135 DATYPWTIFIN
+135 NADYPWTIFIN
-146 SEGNKKRFNNNGKND
+146 SGGNKKRFNNNGHD
-161 LLVNY
+161 DILVNY

-178 IDAGETEIT
+178 IDAGETGIT

-197 TLSSSKKYVLT
+197 TLSSSKKYILT

-214 YGNGNGK
+214 YGNGNGN
-221 EMSVSGTN
+221 EMKVSGTN
-229 PFVNDNYCFTPCKDN
+229 PFVNDNYCFTPYKDN

-257 FVRKSDNTA
+257 FLRKSDNTA

-279 GVATGNAS
+279 GAATGKVNDIAN

-300 HSQTWV
+300 HSSGWV
-306 CTDYQTQD
+306 NTNYQTQD
-314 NGNCWMI
+314 AGNCWMI
-321 IEVGTADETAV
+321 VEVGNADETAV

-339 KTALLNHVKSIAN
+339 KTALLNRAKSIAN
-352 TCLQSNADYTGNDA
+352 TCMQNNADYEGNAA
-366 LQSAINSN
+366 LQSAVTSI
-374 VYESTDSYA
+374 VYESTDCYA
-383 QVLVKKDAL
+383 QVLAKIEYLKKAVV
-392 KNAIIAYNVDAPAKT
+392 AYNVKAPVKY

-415 GTDYNDKTDNN
+415 GTAYNDETDKN
-426 AYRYKWNSE
+426 AKRYKWNSE

-450 LETNKKG
+450 LETNTKDGK
-457 ARNGHQFFS
+457 NGHQFFS

-477 KEVSL
+477 HEVSL

-491 QESTEGLLKNIC
+491 QESTEGPIKDIC

-528 LPEEMFQLKLSFDS
+528 LPEEMSELKLSFVS
-542 RNGNNVPTL
+542 RNERNIPTL
-551 VVLSGVTTAN
+551 VVLSGVTTSS

-567 AQIDAAA
+567 ALIDEA
-574 ETQKLYETYKN
+574 LSSPIYVSYKN
-585 GNLIGN
+585 ANLIGS
-591 GLNQTTSFTTFAP
+591 GLNQTTSFTAFAKAEE
-604 VYAKANEI
+604 VYAKSEA
-612 NTKGETATSAEI
+612 ATSAEI
-624 TSARLALLNACSTFA
+624 ASARFALLKARNAA
-639 FSLNKP
+639 VVLNKP
-645 ANGTFIRIH
+645 ANGTFIRIY

-667 SETSTANANRAAYLV
+667 SETSTVKADRAAYLV

-687 NEAKTIFFYNG
+687 NEAKTIFFYSG

-709 LENISNFAGYK
+709 LENISDFAGYK
-720 GITNGTSI
+720 GITTGTSI
-728 QFSEAENRA
+728 QFSEASNSA

-751 YTKVSDSNYFT
+751 HTQVSGSNYFT

-767 APNDGY
+767 APNDGF

-798 VALEIPTGVEV
+798 VALEIPDGVEV

-834 VVKAAQGTYNFKIT
+834 VVKAAQGTYNFNIT
-848 TTENVAP
+848 TTENVAT
-855 SALNGVPN
+855 SALRGVPN

-923 EEIETSADKTP
+923 EEIETSADKAP

>member
-1 MRIIFFINILLY
+1 
-13 KQKTISNRMKK
+13 MKK

-37 GSISAQTFI
+37 GSISAQTLI
-46 TSLDQLNSNHA
+46 TSLDQLSNHHA

-71 NHGQLVASAKDAT
+71 NHGQLVASAKDAK

-128 VTFEKGA
+128 VTFEQGA

-146 SEGNKKRFNNNGKND
+146 SGGNKKRFNHNNQGG
-161 LLVNY
+161 LAVNY
-166 DKEADAGNQWQI
+166 ETVDAGNQWQI
-178 IDAGETEIT
+178 IDAGETNYEFRKT
-187 ELPKIVTDIA
+187 QIVEDIA
-197 TLSSSKKYVLT
+197 TLSSSKKYILT

-214 YGNGNGK
+214 YGNENG
-221 EMSVSGTN
+221 MGVVRGDFVSDDC
-229 PFVNDNYCFTPCKDN
+229 FFTPYWDF
-244 DGKYYLYNVGGNS
+244 DGKCYLYNASGNS

-279 GVATGNAS
+279 GATGNAN

-314 NGNCWMI
+314 DGNRWMI
-321 IEVGTADETAV
+321 VEVGTADETAV

-352 TCLQSNADYTGNDA
+352 TCLQSNVDYTGNDA

-374 VYESTDSYA
+374 VYENTDSYA

-392 KNAIIAYNVDAPAKT
+392 KNAVIAYNVDAPAKT
-407 LSDLDGLP
+407 LSDFDGLP
-415 GTDYNDKTDNN
+415 GTGYNDKTDNN

-450 LETNKKG
+450 LETNTKG
-457 ARNGHQFFS
+457 ASNGHQFFTF
-466 IGEFRVLDASG
+466 GEFRVLDASG
-477 KEVSL
+477 HEVSL

-491 QESTEGLLKNIC
+491 QENKEGALSNIC

-516 ADTYEDHFIQIE
+516 AKTYEDHFIQIE
-528 LPEEMFQLKLSFDS
+528 LPEEMSQLKLSFDS

-551 VVLSGVTTAN
+551 VVLSGVTTAS

-567 AQIDAAA
+567 ALIDEA
-574 ETQKLYETYKN
+574 LSSSIYVSYKN
-585 GNLIGN
+585 ANLIGS
-591 GLNQTTSFTTFAP
+591 GLNQTTSFTAFAKAGE
-604 VYAKANEI
+604 VYAK
-612 NTKGETATSAEI
+612 GEAATSAEI
-624 TSARLALLNACSTFA
+624 ASARFALLNARNA
-639 FSLNKP
+639 AVVLNKP

-667 SETSTANANRAAYLV
+667 SEASMVDANRAAYFV
-682 GKEGE
+682 GKDGE
-687 NEAKTIFFYNG
+687 NEAKTIFFYND

-720 GITNGTSI
+720 GITTGTNI
-728 QFSEAENRA
+728 QFSEAANSA

-751 YTKVSDSNYFT
+751 HTNVSGSNYYT

-767 APNDGY
+767 APNDGF

-798 VALEIPTGVEV
+798 VALEIPADVEV

-834 VVKAAQGTYNFKIT
+834 VVKAAQGTYNFNIT
-848 TTENVAP
+848 TTENVAT
-855 SALNGVPN
+855 SALSGVPN

-891 NRTIHGFRAFYTA
+891 NRAIHGFRAFYTA

-923 EEIETSADKTP
+923 EEIETSADKAP

>member
-1 MRIIFFINILLY
+1 
-13 KQKTISNRMKK
+13 MKK

-37 GSISAQTFI
+37 GSISAQTLI
-46 TSLDQLNSNHA
+46 TSLDQLSNNHA
-57 YYLKCARGY
+57 YYLRCARGY

-71 NHGQLVASAKDAT
+71 NHGQLVASDKNET

-107 AGFFCKKNGD
+107 AGFFCKKND
-117 NVGFSVNKLEN
+117 KYVGFSIDKLEN

-146 SEGNKKRFNNNGKND
+146 SGGNKNRFNHNGQRG

-166 DKEADAGNQWQI
+166 ETVDEGNQWQI
-178 IDAGETEIT
+178 IDAGETGIT

-214 YGNGNGK
+214 YGNGNGNG
-221 EMSVSGTN
+221 MSVSGTN
-229 PFVNDNYCFTPCKDN
+229 PFVNDNYCFTPYKDN
-244 DGKYYLYNVGGNS
+244 DGKCYLYNVGGNS

-279 GVATGNAS
+279 GVATGSAN

-300 HSQTWV
+300 HSSGWV
-306 CTDYQTQD
+306 NTNYQTPD
-314 NGNCWMI
+314 DGNRWMI
-321 IEVGTADETAV
+321 VEVGAADETAV
-332 GNRFVEA
+332 SKCYDEV
-339 KTALLNHVKSIAN
+339 LLNDIRDIAN
-352 TCLQSNADYTGNDA
+352 TCLQNNADYEGNA
-366 LQSAINSN
+366 NLQSAIDLN
-374 VYESTDSYA
+374 VYESTDDHA
-383 QVLVKKDAL
+383 QRLAKMDAL
-392 KNAIIAYNVDAPAKT
+392 KEAIIAYNVKAPVKY
-407 LSDLDGLP
+407 LSSFEGLP
-415 GTDYNDKTDNN
+415 GTGYNDETDNN
-426 AYRYKWNSE
+426 AHRYQWNSE

-450 LETNKKG
+450 LETNTKG
-457 ARNGHQFFS
+457 ASNGHQFFTF
-466 IGEFRVLDASG
+466 GEFRVLDASG
-477 KEVSL
+477 HEVSL

-491 QESTEGLLKNIC
+491 QESTEGSLENIC

-516 ADTYEDHFIQIE
+516 ADTYEDHYIQIE
-528 LPEEMFQLKLSFDS
+528 LPEEMSQLKLSFDS
-542 RNGNNVPTL
+542 RNGKNVPTL
-551 VVLSGVTTAN
+551 VVLSGVTTAS

-567 AQIDAAA
+567 ALIDEA
-574 ETQKLYETYKN
+574 LSSPIYVSYKN
-585 GNLIGN
+585 ANLIGS
-591 GLNQTTSFTTFAP
+591 GLNQTTSFTAFSKAGE
-604 VYAKANEI
+604 VYAK
-612 NTKGETATSAEI
+612 GEAATSAEI
-624 TSARLALLNACSTFA
+624 ASARFALLNARNA
-639 FSLNKP
+639 AVVLNKP

-667 SETSTANANRAAYLV
+667 SETSTAKPNRAAYLV
-682 GKEGE
+682 GKDGE

-720 GITNGTSI
+720 GITTGTSI
-728 QFSEAENRA
+728 QFSEAANRA

-751 YTKVSDSNYFT
+751 YTQVSGSNYFT
-762 DAGGS
+762 DAANS
-767 APNDGY
+767 ASSDGY

-798 VALEIPTGVEV
+798 VALEIPAGVEV

-834 VVKAAQGTYNFKIT
+834 VVKAAQGTYNFNIT
-848 TTENVAP
+848 TTENVAT
-855 SALNGVPN
+855 SALSGVPN
-863 TANVAS
+863 TENVAS

-923 EEIETSADKTP
+923 EEIETSADKAP

>member
-1 MRIIFFINILLY
+1 
-13 KQKTISNRMKK
+13 MKK

-37 GSISAQTFI
+37 GSISAQTLI
-46 TSLDQLNSNHA
+46 TSLDQLSNHHA

-71 NHGQLVASAKDAT
+71 NHGQLEASAKDAK

-128 VTFEKGA
+128 VTFEQGA

-146 SEGNKKRFNNNGKND
+146 SGGNKKRFNHNNKGG
-161 LLVNY
+161 LAVNY
-166 DKEADAGNQWQI
+166 ETVDAGNQWQI
-178 IDAGETEIT
+178 IDAGETGIT

-197 TLSSSKKYVLT
+197 TLSSSKKYILT

-214 YGNGNGK
+214 YGNGNGNG
-221 EMSVSGTN
+221 MSVSGTN
-229 PFVNDNYCFTPCKDN
+229 PFVNDNYCFTPYKDN
-244 DGKYYLYNVGGNS
+244 DGKCYLYNLGGNS

-279 GVATGNAS
+279 GVATGSAN

-300 HSQTWV
+300 HSSGWV
-306 CTDYQTQD
+306 NTNYQTQD
-314 NGNCWMI
+314 AGNRWMI
-321 IEVGTADETAV
+321 VEVGNADETAV

-339 KTALLNHVKSIAN
+339 KTALLNRAKSIAN
-352 TCLQSNADYTGNDA
+352 TCMQNNADYEGNAA
-366 LQSAINSN
+366 LQSAVTSI
-374 VYESTDSYA
+374 VYESTDCYA
-383 QVLVKKDAL
+383 QVLAKIENLKKAVV
-392 KNAIIAYNVDAPAKT
+392 AYNVKAPVKY

-415 GTDYNDKTDNN
+415 GTGYNDETDVDKNGN
-426 AYRYKWNSE
+426 KAYRYKWNSE

-450 LETNKKG
+450 LETNTKG
-457 ARNGHQFFS
+457 ASNGHQFFTF
-466 IGEFRVLDASG
+466 GEFRVLDASG

-491 QESTEGLLKNIC
+491 QESTEGPLENIC

-516 ADTYEDHFIQIE
+516 ADTYEDHYIQIE
-528 LPEEMFQLKLSFDS
+528 LPEEMSQLKLSFDS

-551 VVLSGVTTAN
+551 VVLSGVTTAS

-567 AQIDAAA
+567 ALIDEA
-574 ETQKLYETYKN
+574 LSSPIYVSYKN
-585 GNLIGN
+585 ANLIGN
-591 GLNQTTSFTTFAP
+591 GLNQTTSFTAFSKAGE
-604 VYAKANEI
+604 VYAK
-612 NTKGETATSAEI
+612 GEAATSAEI
-624 TSARLALLNACSTFA
+624 ASARFALLNARNA
-639 FSLNKP
+639 AVVLNKP

-667 SETSTANANRAAYLV
+667 SETSTAKPNRAAYLV
-682 GKEGE
+682 GKDGE
-687 NEAKTIFFYNG
+687 NEAKTIFFYND

-720 GITNGTSI
+720 GITAGTNI
-728 QFSEAENRA
+728 EFSEAKNGA
-737 AGCYNVKFNGNRFL
+737 AGCYNVKFNGNNGNRFL
-751 YTKVSDSNYFT
+751 YTQVDGSYYFT

-767 APNDGY
+767 APIDGYNGY

-798 VALEIPTGVEV
+798 VALEIPAGVEV

-834 VVKAAQGTYNFKIT
+834 VVKAAQGTYNFNIT
-848 TTENVAP
+848 TTENVAT

-891 NRTIHGFRAFYTA
+891 NRTIHGFRAYYTA

-923 EEIETSADKTP
+923 EEIETSADKAP

>member
-1 MRIIFFINILLY
+1 
-13 KQKTISNRMKK
+13 MKK

-37 GSISAQTFI
+37 GSISAQTLI
-46 TSLDQLNSNHA
+46 TSLDQLSNHHA

-71 NHGQLVASAKDAT
+71 NHGQLVASAKDAK

-117 NVGFSVNKLEN
+117 NVGFSVDKLEN

-135 DATYPWTIFIN
+135 NATFSWTIFIN
-146 SEGNKKRFNNNGKND
+146 SGGNKKRFNHNNQGG
-161 LLVNY
+161 LAVNY
-166 DKEADAGNQWQI
+166 ETVDDGNQWQI
-178 IDAGETEIT
+178 IDVGETNYEFRKT
-187 ELPKIVTDIA
+187 QIVEDIA
-197 TLSSSKKYVLT
+197 TLSSSKKYILT
-208 TIRGAL
+208 TSRGAL
-214 YGNGNGK
+214 YGNEKGMGVVNGDF
-221 EMSVSGTN
+221 VSDDC
-229 PFVNDNYCFTPCKDN
+229 FFTPYWDF
-244 DGKYYLYNVGGNS
+244 DGKCYLYNASGNS
-257 FVRKSDNTA
+257 FLRKSGNTA

-279 GVATGNAS
+279 DVSTGNAS

-314 NGNCWMI
+314 DGNRWMI
-321 IEVGTADETAV
+321 IEVGAADETAV

-352 TCLQSNADYTGNDA
+352 TCLQSNVDYAGNA
-366 LQSAINSN
+366 TLQSAVTSN
-374 VYESTDSYA
+374 AYESTDNYA

-392 KNAIIAYNVDAPAKT
+392 KNAVIAYNVDAPAKT

-415 GTDYNDKTDNN
+415 GTGYNDKTDNN

-450 LETNKKG
+450 LETNTKK

-482 SAENFVTNA
+482 NAENFVTNA
-491 QESTEGLLKNIC
+491 QESTEGSLENIC

-528 LPEEMFQLKLSFDS
+528 LPEEMSQLKLSFDS

-551 VVLSGVTTAN
+551 VVLSNVTTAN

-604 VYAKANEI
+604 AYAKANEI

-624 TSARLALLNACSTFA
+624 TSARLALLNACNTFA
-639 FSLNKP
+639 FTLNKP
-645 ANGTFIRIH
+645 TNGTFIRIH

-667 SETSTANANRAAYLV
+667 SETSTVNANRAAYLV
-682 GKEGE
+682 GKDGE

-728 QFSEAENRA
+728 QFSEAANSA

-751 YTKVSDSNYFT
+751 YTQVSGSNYYT

-767 APNDGY
+767 APNDGF

-785 SVGAAGY
+785 SVGATGY

-798 VALEIPTGVEV
+798 VALEIPAGVEV
-809 YTAAFEDGKAKLT
+809 YTAAFEGGKAKLT

-834 VVKAAQGTYNFKIT
+834 VVKAAQGTYNFNIT
-848 TTENVAP
+848 TTENVAT

-923 EEIETSADKTP
+923 EEIETSADKAP